1 MEDMERYHI
10 GLDIGTS
17 SVGWAVI
24 GDDFKIKRK
33 KGKNLIGVRLFK
45 EGDTAAE
52 RRGFRTQRRRLNRR
66 KWRLKLLEEIF
77 DPYMAEVDEYF
88 FARLKESN
96 LSPKDSNKKYLGSLL
111 FPDVSDSNFYDKYP
125 TIYHL
130 RRDLMEKDKKFD
142 LREIYLAIHHIVKY
156 RGNFLEKVPAK
167 NYKNS
172 GASIGFLLEEVN
184 SLYKDIIGDESVAI
198 LNSGKFEDV
207 EKIILDEETRNLD
220 KQKSV
225 GKLLVED
232 KKKKNIVTAFSKAI
246 LGYKFNIEDLLLIK
260 DSTLIESD
268 KNKKITFNDENIDD
282 IFNELSHSLDD
293 NQMDLLTKTREI
305 YFKFKLNMIV
315 PTGYTLSESMIEKYE
330 MHKAHL
336 KMYKKFINTLNAKDR
351 KILKNA
357 YSDYI
362 NNEKAKAANAQENF
376 YKTVKKTIKDNN
388 SDTAKKII
396 GLIDEGNFMP
406 KQRTGEN
413 SVIPHQIHQI
423 ELDRIIENQ
432 AKYYPWLAEEN
443 PVEKNRKFAKYKL
456 DELVT
461 FRVPYY
467 VGPLVDKTESNKNEK
482 ETKFAWMVRKA
493 KGTIT
498 PWNFENLV
506 DRTESANR
514 FIKRMTSKDTYIIGE
529 DVLPASSLL
538 YEKYKVLN
546 ELNNIKVNEKKL
558 DIEQKQDIYLNLFT
572 TAKNVTKKS
581 LATYLNCSTD
591 SISGLSDGEKFNS
604 SLSSYIDLKAILG
617 NIVDD
622 CNKNENLEKIIEYST
637 VFEDGNIYK
646 EKLSEISW
654 LTDEQIEKLSNI
666 HFKGWGRLSKKLLT
680 QITNENGERIID
692 ALWNTS
698 NNFMQIINDESIQA
712 KLAEIN
718 SEYTDTD
725 KYDLEDI
732 LDKVYT
738 SPQNK
743 KAIRQVMKV
752 VEDIEK
758 AMKCEP
764 TSIAIEFTREKR
776 KSKLTNTRYKKISE
790 TYEEITDE
798 LISEYEL
805 GKLQSELDS
814 KANNMRDR
822 YYLYFMQLG
831 RDMYTGEKINI
842 DELHQKY
849 DIDHILPQSF
859 IKDDSL
865 NNRVLTSKGVNIK
878 EKSDKTAADLYA
890 AKMGDFWRKLR
901 KQGLMTEQKYKNL
914 LTRTDSINK
923 YTKQSF
929 IKRQLVE
936 TSQVVKLAANI
947 LQDKYSNTKII
958 EVRARL
964 NSDLRKEYEL
974 IKNREVNDYHHAIDG
989 YLTTF
994 VGQYLYKVY
1003 PKLRSYFVYDDF
1015 KKLDSNYL
1023 KHMDKFNFIWKLE
1036 DKKAEDVYDNVNNEF
1051 ILNVPKMKDYIQKIY
1066 NYKYMLVSKEV
1077 TTESSAFYK
1086 ETKYKAGGMNLIPIK
1101 QNKPINIYGG
1111 YKEKRNSYMMLVKI
1125 KKKKET
1131 IYKIVGIPRLL
1142 SDELDRLN
1150 TMSEK
1155 QLLLETIARTSL
1167 SKTEQN
1173 FKIILDKVYYGQL
1186 VIDGNQ
1192 KYTLGSVIYK
1202 HNAMQLHLSKQSLDT
1217 LAVGKNKSRE
1227 VSDEELMAVY
1237 KEILLVVNKYF
1248 ELYDISKFRQKLNN
1262 GLEIF
1267 KELPIYNIYENNKIK
1282 KIGKFEVLNRIL
1294 IGLHA
1299 NAARADLSVLGFKD
1313 LGKLQVNGG
1322 IKLSP
1327 DAKLIYQSPTGIFS
1341 RAVRV
1346 KDLG

>member
-1 MEDMERYHI
+1 MERYHI

-17 SVGWAVI
+17 SIGWAVI

-33 KGKNLIGVRLFK
+33 KGKNLIGTRLFK
-45 EGDTAAE
+45 EGNTAAE

-184 SLYKDIIGDESVAI
+184 SLYKDIIGDESVVI

-207 EKIILDEETRNLD
+207 EKIILDEENRNLD

-246 LGYKFNIEDLLLIK
+246 FGYKFNIEDLLLIEN
-260 DSTLIESD
+260 DE
-268 KNKKITFNDENIDD
+268 KNKLTFNDENIDD
-282 IFNELSHSLDD
+282 IFNELSHSLND

-336 KMYKKFINTLNAKDR
+336 KMYKEFINTLNTKDR

-413 SVIPHQIHQI
+413 GVIPHQLHQI

-538 YEKYKVLN
+538 YEKFKVLN
-546 ELNNIKVNEKKL
+546 ELNNIKVNKKKL
-558 DIEQKQDIYLNLFT
+558 DVEQKQHVYLDLFT
-572 TAKNVTKKS
+572 TRKNVTKDN
-581 LATYLNCSTD
+581 LATSLNCD
-591 SISGLSDGEKFNS
+591 AGSITGLSDNEKFNS

-617 NIVDD
+617 NAVDD
-622 CNKNENLEKIIEYST
+622 CNKNEDLEKIIEYST
-637 VFEDGNIYK
+637 IFEDGNIYK

-698 NNFMQIINDESIQA
+698 NNFIQIISDESIQA

-718 SEYTDTD
+718 GEYAD
-725 KYDLEDI
+725 KSNLEDI
-732 LDKVYT
+732 LDEAYT

-758 AMKCEP
+758 AMKCKP
-764 TSIAIEFTREKR
+764 TSIAIEFTRRKG

-790 TYEEITDE
+790 AYEKITDE

-805 GKLQSELDS
+805 GKLQSKLDS
-814 KANNMRDR
+814 KANNMRDI

-842 DELHQKY
+842 DELHQYY
-849 DIDHILPQSF
+849 DIDHIFPRSF
-859 IKDDSL
+859 IKDNSL
-865 NNRVLTSKGVNIK
+865 NNRVLTRK
-878 EKSDKTAADLYA
+878 EINNNEKADRTAADLYA
-890 AKMGDFWRKLR
+890 VKMGDFWRKLR
-901 KQGLMTEQKYKNL
+901 KQGLITEKKYKNL
-914 LTRTDSINK
+914 LTRTDSIDK

-936 TSQVVKLAANI
+936 TSQVVKMAANI

-989 YLTTF
+989 YLTIF
-994 VGQYLYKVY
+994 IGQYLYKTY

-1077 TTESSAFYK
+1077 TTESGAFYK

-1111 YKEKRNSYMMLVKI
+1111 YKERRNSYMMLVKI

-1202 HNAMQLHLSKQSLDT
+1202 HNAMQLHLSKQALEI
-1217 LAVGKNKSRE
+1217 LAVGKTKSRE
-1227 VSDEELMAVY
+1227 VKDEELIAVY
-1237 KEILLVVNKYF
+1237 EEILLVVNKYF
-1248 ELYDISKFRQKLNN
+1248 ELYDISKFRQKLND

-1299 NAARADLSVLGFKD
+1299 NAARVDLSVLGFKD

>member
-1 MEDMERYHI
+1 MERYHI

-17 SVGWAVI
+17 SIGWAVI

-52 RRGFRTQRRRLNRR
+52 RRSFRTQRRRLNRR

-111 FPDVSDSNFYDKYP
+111 FPDISDSNFYDKYP

-246 LGYKFNIEDLLLIK
+246 LGYKFNIEDLLLI
-260 DSTLIESD
+260 ESD
-268 KNKKITFNDENIDD
+268 EKNKLTFNDENIDD

-293 NQMDLLTKTREI
+293 NQMDLLTKIREI

-336 KMYKKFINTLNAKDR
+336 KMYKEFINTLNAKDR

-376 YKTVKKTIKDNN
+376 YKTIKKTIKDNN

-413 SVIPHQIHQI
+413 GVIPHQLHQI

-538 YEKYKVLN
+538 YEKFKVLN
-546 ELNNIKVNEKKL
+546 ELNNIKVNKKKL
-558 DIEQKQDIYLNLFT
+558 DVEQKQHVYLDLFT
-572 TAKNVTKKS
+572 TRKNVTKDN
-581 LATYLNCSTD
+581 LATSLNCD
-591 SISGLSDGEKFNS
+591 VESITGLSDNEKFNS

-617 NIVDD
+617 NAVDD
-622 CNKNENLEKIIEYST
+622 CNKNKDLEKIIEYST
-637 VFEDGNIYK
+637 IFEDGNIYK

-698 NNFMQIINDESIQA
+698 NNFIQIISDESIQA

-718 SEYTDTD
+718 GEYAD
-725 KYDLEDI
+725 KSNLEDI
-732 LDKVYT
+732 LDEAYT

-758 AMKCEP
+758 AMKCKP
-764 TSIAIEFTREKR
+764 TSIAIEFTRRKG

-790 TYEEITDE
+790 TYEKITDE

-805 GKLQSELDS
+805 GKLQSKLDS
-814 KANNMRDR
+814 KANNMRDI

-842 DELHQKY
+842 DELHQYY
-849 DIDHILPQSF
+849 DIDHIFPRSF
-859 IKDDSL
+859 IKDNSL
-865 NNRVLTSKGVNIK
+865 NNRVLTRK
-878 EKSDKTAADLYA
+878 EINNNEKADRTAADLYA
-890 AKMGDFWRKLR
+890 VKMGDFWRKLR
-901 KQGLMTEQKYKNL
+901 KQGLITEKKYKNL
-914 LTRTDSINK
+914 LTRTDSIDK

-936 TSQVVKLAANI
+936 TSQVVKMAANI

-989 YLTTF
+989 YLTIF
-994 VGQYLYKVY
+994 IGQYLYKTY

-1066 NYKYMLVSKEV
+1066 NYKYMLISKEV
-1077 TTESSAFYK
+1077 TTESGAFYK

-1173 FKIILDKVYYGQL
+1173 FKIILDKIYYGQL

-1202 HNAMQLHLSKQSLDT
+1202 HNAMQLHLSKQALEI
-1217 LAVGKNKSRE
+1217 LAVGKTKSRE
-1227 VSDEELMAVY
+1227 VKDEELIAVY
-1237 KEILLVVNKYF
+1237 EEILLVVNKYF
-1248 ELYDISKFRQKLNN
+1248 ELYDISKFRQKLND

>member
-1 MEDMERYHI
+1 MERYHI

-17 SVGWAVI
+17 SIGWAVI

-52 RRGFRTQRRRLNRR
+52 RRSFRTQRRRLNRR

-111 FPDVSDSNFYDKYP
+111 FPDISDSNFYDKYP

-246 LGYKFNIEDLLLIK
+246 LGYKFNIEDLLLI
-260 DSTLIESD
+260 ESD
-268 KNKKITFNDENIDD
+268 EKNKLTFNDENIDD

-336 KMYKKFINTLNAKDR
+336 KMYKEFINTLNAKDR

-376 YKTVKKTIKDNN
+376 YKTIKKTIKDNN

-413 SVIPHQIHQI
+413 GVIPHQLHQI

-506 DRTESANR
+506 DRTESANH

-538 YEKYKVLN
+538 YEKFKVLN
-546 ELNNIKVNEKKL
+546 ELNNIKVNKKKL
-558 DIEQKQDIYLNLFT
+558 DVEQKQHVYLDLFT
-572 TAKNVTKKS
+572 TRKNVTKDN
-581 LATYLNCSTD
+581 LATSLNCD
-591 SISGLSDGEKFNS
+591 VESITGLSDNEKFNS

-617 NIVDD
+617 NAVDD
-622 CNKNENLEKIIEYST
+622 CNKNKDLEKIIEYST
-637 VFEDGNIYK
+637 IFEDGNIYK

-698 NNFMQIINDESIQA
+698 NNFIQIISDESIQA

-718 SEYTDTD
+718 GEYAD
-725 KYDLEDI
+725 KSNLEDI
-732 LDKVYT
+732 LDEAYT

-758 AMKCEP
+758 AMKCKP
-764 TSIAIEFTREKR
+764 TSIAIEFTRRKG

-790 TYEEITDE
+790 TYEKITDE

-805 GKLQSELDS
+805 GKLQSKLDS
-814 KANNMRDR
+814 KANNMRDI

-842 DELHQKY
+842 D
-849 DIDHILPQSF
+849 HIFPRSF
-859 IKDDSL
+859 IKDNSL
-865 NNRVLTSKGVNIK
+865 NNRVLTRK
-878 EKSDKTAADLYA
+878 EINNNEKADRTAADLYA
-890 AKMGDFWRKLR
+890 VKMGDFWRKLR
-901 KQGLMTEQKYKNL
+901 KQGLITEKKYKNL
-914 LTRTDSINK
+914 LTRTDSIDK

-936 TSQVVKLAANI
+936 TSQVVKMAANI

-989 YLTTF
+989 YLTIF
-994 VGQYLYKVY
+994 IGQYLYKTY

-1066 NYKYMLVSKEV
+1066 NYKYMLISKEV
-1077 TTESSAFYK
+1077 TTESGAFYK

-1173 FKIILDKVYYGQL
+1173 FKIILDKIYYGQL

-1202 HNAMQLHLSKQSLDT
+1202 HNAMQLHLSKQALEI
-1217 LAVGKNKSRE
+1217 LAVGKTKSRE
-1227 VSDEELMAVY
+1227 VKDEELIAVY
-1237 KEILLVVNKYF
+1237 EEILLVVNKYF
-1248 ELYDISKFRQKLNN
+1248 ELYDISKFRQKLND

>member
-1 MEDMERYHI
+1 MERYHI

-17 SVGWAVI
+17 SIGWAVI

-45 EGDTAAE
+45 EGDTD
-52 RRGFRTQRRRLNRR
+52 GSLTKWKYQIRRLNRR

-111 FPDVSDSNFYDKYP
+111 FPDISDSNFYDKYP

-246 LGYKFNIEDLLLIK
+246 LGYKFNIEDLLLI
-260 DSTLIESD
+260 ESD
-268 KNKKITFNDENIDD
+268 EKNKLTFNDENIDD

-336 KMYKKFINTLNAKDR
+336 KMYKEFINTLNAKDR

-376 YKTVKKTIKDNN
+376 YKTIKKTIKDNN

-413 SVIPHQIHQI
+413 GVIPHQLHQI

-538 YEKYKVLN
+538 YEKFKVLN
-546 ELNNIKVNEKKL
+546 ELNNIKVNKKKL
-558 DIEQKQDIYLNLFT
+558 DVEQKQHVYLDLFT
-572 TAKNVTKKS
+572 TRKNVTKDN
-581 LATYLNCSTD
+581 LATSLNCD
-591 SISGLSDGEKFNS
+591 VESITGLSDNEKFNS

-617 NIVDD
+617 NAVDD
-622 CNKNENLEKIIEYST
+622 CNKNKDLEKIIEYST
-637 VFEDGNIYK
+637 IFEDGNIYK

-698 NNFMQIINDESIQA
+698 NNFIQIISDESIQA

-718 SEYTDTD
+718 GEYAD
-725 KYDLEDI
+725 KSNLEDI
-732 LDKVYT
+732 LDEAYT

-758 AMKCEP
+758 AMKCKP
-764 TSIAIEFTREKR
+764 TSIAIEFTRRKG

-790 TYEEITDE
+790 TYEKITDE

-805 GKLQSELDS
+805 GKLQSKLDS
-814 KANNMRDR
+814 KANNMRDI

-842 DELHQKY
+842 DELHQYY
-849 DIDHILPQSF
+849 DIDHIFPRSF
-859 IKDDSL
+859 IKDNSL
-865 NNRVLTSKGVNIK
+865 NNRVLTRK
-878 EKSDKTAADLYA
+878 EINNNEKADRTAADLYA
-890 AKMGDFWRKLR
+890 VKMGDFWRKLR
-901 KQGLMTEQKYKNL
+901 KQGLITEKKYKNL
-914 LTRTDSINK
+914 LTRTDSIDK

-936 TSQVVKLAANI
+936 TSQVVKMAANI

-989 YLTTF
+989 YLTIF
-994 VGQYLYKVY
+994 IGQYLYKTY

-1066 NYKYMLVSKEV
+1066 NYKYMLISKEV
-1077 TTESSAFYK
+1077 TTESGAFYK

-1173 FKIILDKVYYGQL
+1173 FKIILDKIYYGQL

-1202 HNAMQLHLSKQSLDT
+1202 HNAMQLHLSKQALEI
-1217 LAVGKNKSRE
+1217 LAVGKTKSRE
-1227 VSDEELMAVY
+1227 VKDEELIAVY
-1237 KEILLVVNKYF
+1237 EEILLVVNKYF
-1248 ELYDISKFRQKLNN
+1248 ELYDISKFRQKLND

>member
-17 SVGWAVI
+17 SIGWAVI

-33 KGKNLIGVRLFK
+33 KGKNLIGTRLFK
-45 EGDTAAE
+45 EGNTAAE

-184 SLYKDIIGDESVAI
+184 SLYKDIIGDESVVI

-207 EKIILDEETRNLD
+207 EKIILDEENRNLD

-246 LGYKFNIEDLLLIK
+246 FGYKFNIEDLLLIEN
-260 DSTLIESD
+260 DE
-268 KNKKITFNDENIDD
+268 KNKLTFNDENIDD
-282 IFNELSHSLDD
+282 IFNELSHSLND

-336 KMYKKFINTLNAKDR
+336 KMYKEFINTLNTKDR

-413 SVIPHQIHQI
+413 GVIPHQLHQI

-461 FRVPYY
+461 FRAPYY

-538 YEKYKVLN
+538 YEKFKVLN
-546 ELNNIKVNEKKL
+546 ELNNIKVNKKKL
-558 DIEQKQDIYLNLFT
+558 DVEQKQHVYLDLFT
-572 TAKNVTKKS
+572 TRKNVTKDN
-581 LATYLNCSTD
+581 LATSLNCD
-591 SISGLSDGEKFNS
+591 AGSITGLSDNEKFNS

-617 NIVDD
+617 NAVDD
-622 CNKNENLEKIIEYST
+622 CNKNEDLEKIIEYST
-637 VFEDGNIYK
+637 IFEDGNIYK

-698 NNFMQIINDESIQA
+698 NNFIQIISDESIQA

-718 SEYTDTD
+718 GEYAD
-725 KYDLEDI
+725 KSNLEDI
-732 LDKVYT
+732 LDEAYT

-758 AMKCEP
+758 AMKCKP
-764 TSIAIEFTREKR
+764 TSIAIEFTRRKG

-790 TYEEITDE
+790 AYEKITDE

-805 GKLQSELDS
+805 GKLQSKLDS
-814 KANNMRDR
+814 KANNMRDI

-842 DELHQKY
+842 DELHQYY
-849 DIDHILPQSF
+849 DIDHIFPRSF
-859 IKDDSL
+859 IKDNSL
-865 NNRVLTSKGVNIK
+865 NNRVLTRK
-878 EKSDKTAADLYA
+878 EINNNEKADRTAADLYA
-890 AKMGDFWRKLR
+890 VKMGDFWRKLR
-901 KQGLMTEQKYKNL
+901 KQGLITEKKYKNL
-914 LTRTDSINK
+914 LTRTDSIDK

-936 TSQVVKLAANI
+936 TSQVVKMAANI

-989 YLTTF
+989 YLTIF
-994 VGQYLYKVY
+994 IGQYLYKTY

-1077 TTESSAFYK
+1077 TTESGAFYK

-1202 HNAMQLHLSKQSLDT
+1202 HNAMQLHLSKQALEI
-1217 LAVGKNKSRE
+1217 LAVGKTKSRE
-1227 VSDEELMAVY
+1227 VKDEELIAVY
-1237 KEILLVVNKYF
+1237 EEILLVVNKYF
-1248 ELYDISKFRQKLNN
+1248 ELYDISKFRQKLND

-1299 NAARADLSVLGFKD
+1299 NAARVDLSVLGFKD

>member
-1 MEDMERYHI
+1 MERYHI

-17 SVGWAVI
+17 SIGWAVI

-52 RRGFRTQRRRLNRR
+52 RRSFRTQRRRLNRR

-111 FPDVSDSNFYDKYP
+111 FPDISDSNFYDKYP

-172 GASIGFLLEEVN
+172 GTSIGFLLEEVN

-246 LGYKFNIEDLLLIK
+246 LGYKFNIEDLLLI
-260 DSTLIESD
+260 ESD
-268 KNKKITFNDENIDD
+268 EKNKLTFNDENIDD

-336 KMYKKFINTLNAKDR
+336 KMYKEFINTLNAKDR

-376 YKTVKKTIKDNN
+376 YKTIKKTIKDNN

-413 SVIPHQIHQI
+413 GVIPHQLHQI

-538 YEKYKVLN
+538 YEKFKVLN
-546 ELNNIKVNEKKL
+546 ELNNIKVNKKKL
-558 DIEQKQDIYLNLFT
+558 DVEQKQHVYLDLFT
-572 TAKNVTKKS
+572 TRKNVTKDN
-581 LATYLNCSTD
+581 LATSLNCD
-591 SISGLSDGEKFNS
+591 VESITGLSDNEKFNS

-617 NIVDD
+617 NAVDD
-622 CNKNENLEKIIEYST
+622 CNKNKDLEKIIEYST
-637 VFEDGNIYK
+637 IFEDGNIYK

-698 NNFMQIINDESIQA
+698 NNFIQIISDESIQA

-718 SEYTDTD
+718 GEYAD
-725 KYDLEDI
+725 KSNLEDI
-732 LDKVYT
+732 LDEAYT

-758 AMKCEP
+758 AMKCKP
-764 TSIAIEFTREKR
+764 TSIAIEFTRRKG

-790 TYEEITDE
+790 TYEKITDE

-805 GKLQSELDS
+805 GKLQSKLDS
-814 KANNMRDR
+814 KANNMRDI

-842 DELHQKY
+842 DELHQYY
-849 DIDHILPQSF
+849 DIDHIFPRSF
-859 IKDDSL
+859 IKDNSL
-865 NNRVLTSKGVNIK
+865 NNRVLTRK
-878 EKSDKTAADLYA
+878 EINNNEKADRTAADLYA
-890 AKMGDFWRKLR
+890 VKMGDFWRKLR
-901 KQGLMTEQKYKNL
+901 KQGLITEKKYKNL
-914 LTRTDSINK
+914 LTRTDSIDK

-936 TSQVVKLAANI
+936 TSQVVKMAANI

-989 YLTTF
+989 YLTIF
-994 VGQYLYKVY
+994 IGQYLYKTY

-1066 NYKYMLVSKEV
+1066 NYKYMLISKEV
-1077 TTESSAFYK
+1077 TTESGAFYK

-1173 FKIILDKVYYGQL
+1173 FKIILDKIYYGQL

-1202 HNAMQLHLSKQSLDT
+1202 HNAMQLHLSKQALEI
-1217 LAVGKNKSRE
+1217 LAVGKTKSRE
-1227 VSDEELMAVY
+1227 VKDEELIAVY
-1237 KEILLVVNKYF
+1237 EEILLVVNKYF
-1248 ELYDISKFRQKLNN
+1248 ELYDISKFRQKLND

>member
-17 SVGWAVI
+17 SIGWAVI

-52 RRGFRTQRRRLNRR
+52 RRSFRTQRRRLNRR

-111 FPDVSDSNFYDKYP
+111 FPDISDSNFYDKYP

-246 LGYKFNIEDLLLIK
+246 LGYKFNIEDLLLI
-260 DSTLIESD
+260 ESD
-268 KNKKITFNDENIDD
+268 EKNKLTFNDENIDD

-336 KMYKKFINTLNAKDR
+336 KMYKEFINTLNAKDR

-376 YKTVKKTIKDNN
+376 YKTIKKTIKDNN

-413 SVIPHQIHQI
+413 GVIPHQLHQI

-538 YEKYKVLN
+538 YEKFKVLN
-546 ELNNIKVNEKKL
+546 ELNNIKVNKKKL
-558 DIEQKQDIYLNLFT
+558 DVEQKQHVYLDLFT
-572 TAKNVTKKS
+572 TRKNVTKDN
-581 LATYLNCSTD
+581 LATSLNCD
-591 SISGLSDGEKFNS
+591 VESITGLSDNEKFNS

-617 NIVDD
+617 NAVDD
-622 CNKNENLEKIIEYST
+622 CNKNKDLEKIIEYST
-637 VFEDGNIYK
+637 IFEDGNIYK

-698 NNFMQIINDESIQA
+698 NNFIQIISDESIQA

-718 SEYTDTD
+718 GEYAD
-725 KYDLEDI
+725 KSNLEDI
-732 LDKVYT
+732 LDEAYT

-758 AMKCEP
+758 AMKCKP
-764 TSIAIEFTREKR
+764 TSIAIEFTRRKG

-790 TYEEITDE
+790 TYEKITDE

-805 GKLQSELDS
+805 GKLQSKLDS
-814 KANNMRDR
+814 KANNMRDI

-831 RDMYTGEKINI
+831 RDMYIGEKINI
-842 DELHQKY
+842 DELHQYY
-849 DIDHILPQSF
+849 DIDHIFPRSF
-859 IKDDSL
+859 IKDNSL
-865 NNRVLTSKGVNIK
+865 NNRVLTRK
-878 EKSDKTAADLYA
+878 EINNNEKADRTAADLYA
-890 AKMGDFWRKLR
+890 VKMGDFWRKLR
-901 KQGLMTEQKYKNL
+901 KQGLITEKKYKNL
-914 LTRTDSINK
+914 LTRTDSIDK

-936 TSQVVKLAANI
+936 TSQVVKMAANI

-989 YLTTF
+989 YLTIF
-994 VGQYLYKVY
+994 IGQYLYKTY

-1066 NYKYMLVSKEV
+1066 NYKYMLISKEV
-1077 TTESSAFYK
+1077 TTESGAFYK

-1173 FKIILDKVYYGQL
+1173 FKIILDKIYYGQL

-1202 HNAMQLHLSKQSLDT
+1202 HNAMQLHLSKQALEI
-1217 LAVGKNKSRE
+1217 LAVGKTKSRE
-1227 VSDEELMAVY
+1227 VKDEELIAVY
-1237 KEILLVVNKYF
+1237 EEILLVVNKYF
-1248 ELYDISKFRQKLNN
+1248 ELYDISKFRQKLND

>member
-1 MEDMERYHI
+1 MERYHI

-17 SVGWAVI
+17 SIGWAVI

-45 EGDTAAE
+45 EGDTATE
-52 RRGFRTQRRRLNRR
+52 RRSFRTQRRRLNRR

-111 FPDVSDSNFYDKYP
+111 FPDISDSNFYDKYP

-246 LGYKFNIEDLLLIK
+246 LGYKFNIEDLLLI
-260 DSTLIESD
+260 ESD
-268 KNKKITFNDENIDD
+268 EKNKLTFNDENIDD

-336 KMYKKFINTLNAKDR
+336 KMYKEFINTLNAKDR

-376 YKTVKKTIKDNN
+376 YKTIKKTIKDNN

-413 SVIPHQIHQI
+413 GVIPHQLHQI

-538 YEKYKVLN
+538 YEKFKVLN
-546 ELNNIKVNEKKL
+546 ELNNIKVNKKKL
-558 DIEQKQDIYLNLFT
+558 DVEQKQHVYLDLFT
-572 TAKNVTKKS
+572 TRKNVTKDN
-581 LATYLNCSTD
+581 LATSLNCD
-591 SISGLSDGEKFNS
+591 VESITGLSDNEKFNS

-617 NIVDD
+617 NAVDD
-622 CNKNENLEKIIEYST
+622 CNKNKDLEKIIEYST
-637 VFEDGNIYK
+637 IFEDGNIYK

-698 NNFMQIINDESIQA
+698 NNFIQIISDESIQA

-718 SEYTDTD
+718 GEYAD
-725 KYDLEDI
+725 KSNLEDI
-732 LDKVYT
+732 LDEAYT

-758 AMKCEP
+758 AMKCKP
-764 TSIAIEFTREKR
+764 TSIAIEFTRRKG

-790 TYEEITDE
+790 TYEKITDE

-805 GKLQSELDS
+805 GKLQSKLDS
-814 KANNMRDR
+814 KANNMRDI

-842 DELHQKY
+842 DELHQYY
-849 DIDHILPQSF
+849 DIDHIFPRSF
-859 IKDDSL
+859 IKDNSL
-865 NNRVLTSKGVNIK
+865 NNRVLTRK
-878 EKSDKTAADLYA
+878 EINNNEKADRTAADLYA
-890 AKMGDFWRKLR
+890 VKMGDFWRKLR
-901 KQGLMTEQKYKNL
+901 KQGLITEKKYKNL
-914 LTRTDSINK
+914 LTRTDSIDK

-936 TSQVVKLAANI
+936 TSQVVKMAANI

-989 YLTTF
+989 YLTIF
-994 VGQYLYKVY
+994 IGQYLYKTY

-1066 NYKYMLVSKEV
+1066 NYKYMLISKEV
-1077 TTESSAFYK
+1077 TTESGAFYK

-1173 FKIILDKVYYGQL
+1173 FKIILDKIYYGQL

-1202 HNAMQLHLSKQSLDT
+1202 HNAMQLHLSKQALEI
-1217 LAVGKNKSRE
+1217 LAVGKTKSRE
-1227 VSDEELMAVY
+1227 VKDEELIAVY
-1237 KEILLVVNKYF
+1237 EEILLVVNKYF
-1248 ELYDISKFRQKLNN
+1248 ELYDISKFRQKLND

>member
-17 SVGWAVI
+17 SIGWAVI

-33 KGKNLIGVRLFK
+33 KGKNLIGTRLFK
-45 EGDTAAE
+45 EGNTAAE

-184 SLYKDIIGDESVAI
+184 SLYKDIIGDESVVI

-207 EKIILDEETRNLD
+207 EKIILDEENRNLD

-246 LGYKFNIEDLLLIK
+246 FGYKFNIEDLLLIEN
-260 DSTLIESD
+260 DE
-268 KNKKITFNDENIDD
+268 KNKLTFNDENIDD
-282 IFNELSHSLDD
+282 IFNELSHSLND

-336 KMYKKFINTLNAKDR
+336 KMYKEFINTLNTKDR

-413 SVIPHQIHQI
+413 GVIPHQLHQI

-538 YEKYKVLN
+538 YEKFKVLN
-546 ELNNIKVNEKKL
+546 ELNNIKVNKKKL
-558 DIEQKQDIYLNLFT
+558 DVEQKQHVYLDLFT
-572 TAKNVTKKS
+572 TRKNVTKDN
-581 LATYLNCSTD
+581 LATSLNCD
-591 SISGLSDGEKFNS
+591 AGSITGLSDNEKFNS

-617 NIVDD
+617 NAVDD
-622 CNKNENLEKIIEYST
+622 CNKNEDLEKIIEYST
-637 VFEDGNIYK
+637 IFEDGNIYK

-698 NNFMQIINDESIQA
+698 NNFIQIISDESIQA

-718 SEYTDTD
+718 GEYAD
-725 KYDLEDI
+725 KSNLEDI
-732 LDKVYT
+732 LDEAYT

-758 AMKCEP
+758 AMKCKP
-764 TSIAIEFTREKR
+764 TSIAIEFTRRKG

-790 TYEEITDE
+790 AYEKITDE

-805 GKLQSELDS
+805 GKLQSKLDS
-814 KANNMRDR
+814 KANNMRDI

-842 DELHQKY
+842 D
-849 DIDHILPQSF
+849 HIFPRSF
-859 IKDDSL
+859 IKDNSL
-865 NNRVLTSKGVNIK
+865 NNRVLTRK
-878 EKSDKTAADLYA
+878 EINNNEKADRTAADLYA
-890 AKMGDFWRKLR
+890 VKMGDFWRKLR
-901 KQGLMTEQKYKNL
+901 KQGLITEKKYKNL
-914 LTRTDSINK
+914 LTRTDSIDK

-936 TSQVVKLAANI
+936 TSQVVKMAANI

-989 YLTTF
+989 YLTIF
-994 VGQYLYKVY
+994 IGQYLYKTY

-1077 TTESSAFYK
+1077 TTESGAFYK

-1202 HNAMQLHLSKQSLDT
+1202 HNAMQLHLSKQALEI
-1217 LAVGKNKSRE
+1217 LAVGKTKSRE
-1227 VSDEELMAVY
+1227 VKDEELIAVY
-1237 KEILLVVNKYF
+1237 EEILLVVNKYF
-1248 ELYDISKFRQKLNN
+1248 ELYDISKFRQKLND

-1299 NAARADLSVLGFKD
+1299 NAARVDLSVLGFKD

>member
-1 MEDMERYHI
+1 MERYHI

-17 SVGWAVI
+17 SIGWAVI

-52 RRGFRTQRRRLNRR
+52 RRSFRTQRRRLNRR

-111 FPDVSDSNFYDKYP
+111 FPDISDSNFYDKYP

-246 LGYKFNIEDLLLIK
+246 LGYKFNIEDLLLI
-260 DSTLIESD
+260 ESD
-268 KNKKITFNDENIDD
+268 EKNKLTFNDENIDD

-336 KMYKKFINTLNAKDR
+336 KMYKEFINTLNAKDR

-376 YKTVKKTIKDNN
+376 YKTIKKTIKDNN

-413 SVIPHQIHQI
+413 GVIPHQLHQI

-538 YEKYKVLN
+538 YEKFKVLN
-546 ELNNIKVNEKKL
+546 ELNNIKVNKKKL
-558 DIEQKQDIYLNLFT
+558 DVEQKQHVYLDLFT
-572 TAKNVTKKS
+572 TRKNVTKDN
-581 LATYLNCSTD
+581 LATSLNCD
-591 SISGLSDGEKFNS
+591 VESITGLSDNEKFNS

-617 NIVDD
+617 NAVDD
-622 CNKNENLEKIIEYST
+622 CNKNKDLEKIIEYST
-637 VFEDGNIYK
+637 IFEDGNIYK

-698 NNFMQIINDESIQA
+698 NNFIQIISDESIQV

-718 SEYTDTD
+718 GEYAD
-725 KYDLEDI
+725 KSNLEDI
-732 LDKVYT
+732 LDEAYT

-758 AMKCEP
+758 AMKCKP
-764 TSIAIEFTREKR
+764 TSIAIEFTRRKG

-790 TYEEITDE
+790 TYEKITDE

-805 GKLQSELDS
+805 GKLQSKLDS
-814 KANNMRDR
+814 KANNMRDI

-842 DELHQKY
+842 DELHQYY
-849 DIDHILPQSF
+849 DIDHIFPRSF
-859 IKDDSL
+859 IKDNSL
-865 NNRVLTSKGVNIK
+865 NNRVLTRK
-878 EKSDKTAADLYA
+878 EINNNEKADRTAADLYA
-890 AKMGDFWRKLR
+890 VKMGDFWRKLR
-901 KQGLMTEQKYKNL
+901 KQGLITEKKYKNL
-914 LTRTDSINK
+914 LTRTDSIDK

-936 TSQVVKLAANI
+936 TSQVVKMAANI

-989 YLTTF
+989 YLTIF
-994 VGQYLYKVY
+994 IGQYLYKTY

-1066 NYKYMLVSKEV
+1066 NYKYMLISKEV
-1077 TTESSAFYK
+1077 TTESGAFYK

-1142 SDELDRLN
+1142 SNELDRLN

-1173 FKIILDKVYYGQL
+1173 FKIILDKIYYGQL

-1202 HNAMQLHLSKQSLDT
+1202 HNAMQLHLSKQALEI
-1217 LAVGKNKSRE
+1217 LAVGKTKSRE
-1227 VSDEELMAVY
+1227 VKDEELIAVY
-1237 KEILLVVNKYF
+1237 EEILLVVNKYF
-1248 ELYDISKFRQKLNN
+1248 ELYDISKFRQKLND

>member
-1 MEDMERYHI
+1 
-10 GLDIGTS
+10 
-17 SVGWAVI
+17 
-24 GDDFKIKRK
+24 
-33 KGKNLIGVRLFK
+33 
-45 EGDTAAE
+45 
-52 RRGFRTQRRRLNRR
+52 
-66 KWRLKLLEEIF
+66 
-77 DPYMAEVDEYF
+77 
-88 FARLKESN
+88 
-96 LSPKDSNKKYLGSLL
+96 
-111 FPDVSDSNFYDKYP
+111 
-125 TIYHL
+125 
-130 RRDLMEKDKKFD
+130 
-142 LREIYLAIHHIVKY
+142 
-156 RGNFLEKVPAK
+156 
-167 NYKNS
+167 
-172 GASIGFLLEEVN
+172 
-184 SLYKDIIGDESVAI
+184 
-198 LNSGKFEDV
+198 
-207 EKIILDEETRNLD
+207 
-220 KQKSV
+220 
-225 GKLLVED
+225 
-232 KKKKNIVTAFSKAI
+232 
-246 LGYKFNIEDLLLIK
+246 
-260 DSTLIESD
+260 
-268 KNKKITFNDENIDD
+268 
-282 IFNELSHSLDD
+282 
-293 NQMDLLTKTREI
+293 
-305 YFKFKLNMIV
+305 
-315 PTGYTLSESMIEKYE
+315 
-330 MHKAHL
+330 
-336 KMYKKFINTLNAKDR
+336 
-351 KILKNA
+351 
-357 YSDYI
+357 
-362 NNEKAKAANAQENF
+362 
-376 YKTVKKTIKDNN
+376 
-388 SDTAKKII
+388 
-396 GLIDEGNFMP
+396 
-406 KQRTGEN
+406 
-413 SVIPHQIHQI
+413 
-423 ELDRIIENQ
+423 
-432 AKYYPWLAEEN
+432 
-443 PVEKNRKFAKYKL
+443 
-456 DELVT
+456 
-461 FRVPYY
+461 
-467 VGPLVDKTESNKNEK
+467 
-482 ETKFAWMVRKA
+482 
-493 KGTIT
+493 
-498 PWNFENLV
+498 
-506 DRTESANR
+506 
-514 FIKRMTSKDTYIIGE
+514 MTSKDTYIIGE

-538 YEKYKVLN
+538 YEKFKVLN
-546 ELNNIKVNEKKL
+546 ELNNIKVNKKKL
-558 DIEQKQDIYLNLFT
+558 DVEQKQHVYLDLFT
-572 TAKNVTKKS
+572 TRKNVTKDN
-581 LATYLNCSTD
+581 LATSLNCD
-591 SISGLSDGEKFNS
+591 AGSITGLSDNEKFNS

-617 NIVDD
+617 NAVDD
-622 CNKNENLEKIIEYST
+622 CNKNEDLEKIIEYST
-637 VFEDGNIYK
+637 IFEDGNIYK

-698 NNFMQIINDESIQA
+698 NNFIQIISDESIQA

-718 SEYTDTD
+718 GEYAD
-725 KYDLEDI
+725 KSNLEDI
-732 LDKVYT
+732 LDEAYT

-758 AMKCEP
+758 AMKCKP
-764 TSIAIEFTREKR
+764 TSIAIEFTRRKG

-790 TYEEITDE
+790 AYEKITDE

-805 GKLQSELDS
+805 GKLQSKLDS
-814 KANNMRDR
+814 KANNMRDI

-842 DELHQKY
+842 DELHQYY
-849 DIDHILPQSF
+849 DIDHIFPRSF
-859 IKDDSL
+859 IKDNSL
-865 NNRVLTSKGVNIK
+865 NNRVLTRK
-878 EKSDKTAADLYA
+878 EINNNEKADRTAADLYA
-890 AKMGDFWRKLR
+890 VKMGDFWRKLR
-901 KQGLMTEQKYKNL
+901 KQGLITEKKYKNL
-914 LTRTDSINK
+914 LTRTDSIDK

-936 TSQVVKLAANI
+936 TSQVVKMAANI

-989 YLTTF
+989 YLTIF
-994 VGQYLYKVY
+994 IGQYLYKTY

-1077 TTESSAFYK
+1077 TTESGAFYK

-1202 HNAMQLHLSKQSLDT
+1202 HNAMQLHLSKQALEI
-1217 LAVGKNKSRE
+1217 LAVGKTKSRE
-1227 VSDEELMAVY
+1227 VKDEELIAVY
-1237 KEILLVVNKYF
+1237 EEILLVVNKYF
-1248 ELYDISKFRQKLNN
+1248 ELYDISKFRQKLND

-1299 NAARADLSVLGFKD
+1299 NAARVDLSVLGFKD

>member
-17 SVGWAVI
+17 SIGWAVI

-33 KGKNLIGVRLFK
+33 KGKNLIGTRLFK
-45 EGDTAAE
+45 EGNTAAE

-184 SLYKDIIGDESVAI
+184 SLYKDIIGDESVVI

-207 EKIILDEETRNLD
+207 EKIILDEENRNLD

-246 LGYKFNIEDLLLIK
+246 FGYKFNIEDLLLIEN
-260 DSTLIESD
+260 DE
-268 KNKKITFNDENIDD
+268 KNKLTFNDENIDD
-282 IFNELSHSLDD
+282 IFNELSHSLND

-336 KMYKKFINTLNAKDR
+336 KMYKEFINTLNTKDR

-413 SVIPHQIHQI
+413 GVIPHQLHQI

-538 YEKYKVLN
+538 YEKFKVLN
-546 ELNNIKVNEKKL
+546 ELNNIKVNKKKL
-558 DIEQKQDIYLNLFT
+558 DVEQKQHVYLDLFT
-572 TAKNVTKKS
+572 TRKNVTKDN
-581 LATYLNCSTD
+581 LATSLNCD
-591 SISGLSDGEKFNS
+591 AGSITGLSDNEKFNS

-617 NIVDD
+617 NAVDD
-622 CNKNENLEKIIEYST
+622 CNKNEDLEKIIEYST
-637 VFEDGNIYK
+637 IFEDGNIYK

-680 QITNENGERIID
+680 QITNEKGERIID

-698 NNFMQIINDESIQA
+698 NNFIQIISDESIQA

-718 SEYTDTD
+718 GEYAD
-725 KYDLEDI
+725 KSNLEDI
-732 LDKVYT
+732 LDEAYT

-758 AMKCEP
+758 AMKCKP
-764 TSIAIEFTREKR
+764 TSIAIEFTRRKG

-790 TYEEITDE
+790 AYEKITDE

-805 GKLQSELDS
+805 GKLQSKLDS
-814 KANNMRDR
+814 KANNMRDI

-842 DELHQKY
+842 DELHQYY
-849 DIDHILPQSF
+849 DIDHIFPRSF
-859 IKDDSL
+859 IKDNSL
-865 NNRVLTSKGVNIK
+865 NNRVLTRK
-878 EKSDKTAADLYA
+878 EINNNEKADRTAADLYA
-890 AKMGDFWRKLR
+890 VKMGDFWRKLR
-901 KQGLMTEQKYKNL
+901 KQGLITEKKYKNL
-914 LTRTDSINK
+914 LTRTDSIDK

-936 TSQVVKLAANI
+936 TSQVVKMAANI

-989 YLTTF
+989 YLTIF
-994 VGQYLYKVY
+994 IGQYLYKTY

-1077 TTESSAFYK
+1077 TTESGAFYK

-1202 HNAMQLHLSKQSLDT
+1202 HNAMQLHLSKQALEI
-1217 LAVGKNKSRE
+1217 LAVGKTKSRE
-1227 VSDEELMAVY
+1227 VKDEELIAVY
-1237 KEILLVVNKYF
+1237 EEILLVVNKYF
-1248 ELYDISKFRQKLNN
+1248 ELYDISKFRQKLND

-1299 NAARADLSVLGFKD
+1299 NAARVDLSVLGFKD

>member
-1 MEDMERYHI
+1 MERYHI

-17 SVGWAVI
+17 SIGWAVI

-52 RRGFRTQRRRLNRR
+52 RRSFRTQRRRLNRR

-111 FPDVSDSNFYDKYP
+111 FPDISDSNFYDKYP

-246 LGYKFNIEDLLLIK
+246 LGYKFNIEDLLLI
-260 DSTLIESD
+260 ESD
-268 KNKKITFNDENIDD
+268 EKNKLTFNDENIDD

-336 KMYKKFINTLNAKDR
+336 KMYKEFINTLNAKDR

-376 YKTVKKTIKDNN
+376 YKTIKKTIKDNN

-413 SVIPHQIHQI
+413 GVIPHQLHQI

-538 YEKYKVLN
+538 YEKFKVLN
-546 ELNNIKVNEKKL
+546 ELNNIKVNKKKL
-558 DIEQKQDIYLNLFT
+558 DVEQKQYVYLDLFT
-572 TAKNVTKKS
+572 TRKNVTKDN
-581 LATYLNCSTD
+581 LATSLNCD
-591 SISGLSDGEKFNS
+591 VESITGLSDNEKFNS

-617 NIVDD
+617 NAVDD
-622 CNKNENLEKIIEYST
+622 CNKNKDLEKIIEYST
-637 VFEDGNIYK
+637 IFEDGNIYK

-698 NNFMQIINDESIQA
+698 NNFIQIISDESIQV

-718 SEYTDTD
+718 GEYAD
-725 KYDLEDI
+725 KSNLEDI
-732 LDKVYT
+732 LDEAYT

-758 AMKCEP
+758 AMKCKP
-764 TSIAIEFTREKR
+764 TSIAIEFTRRKG

-790 TYEEITDE
+790 TYEKITDE

-805 GKLQSELDS
+805 GKLQSKLDS
-814 KANNMRDR
+814 KANNMRDI

-842 DELHQKY
+842 DELHQYY
-849 DIDHILPQSF
+849 DIDHIFPRSF
-859 IKDDSL
+859 IKDNSL
-865 NNRVLTSKGVNIK
+865 SNRVLTRK
-878 EKSDKTAADLYA
+878 EINNNEKADRTAADLYA
-890 AKMGDFWRKLR
+890 VKMGDFWRKLR
-901 KQGLMTEQKYKNL
+901 KQGLITEKKYKNL
-914 LTRTDSINK
+914 LTRTDSIDK

-936 TSQVVKLAANI
+936 TSQVVKMAANI

-989 YLTTF
+989 YLTIF
-994 VGQYLYKVY
+994 IGQYLYKTY

-1066 NYKYMLVSKEV
+1066 NYKYMLISKEV
-1077 TTESSAFYK
+1077 TTESGAFYK

-1173 FKIILDKVYYGQL
+1173 FKIILDKIYYGQL

-1202 HNAMQLHLSKQSLDT
+1202 HNAMQLHLSKQALEI
-1217 LAVGKNKSRE
+1217 LAVGKTKSRE
-1227 VSDEELMAVY
+1227 VKDEELIAVY
-1237 KEILLVVNKYF
+1237 EEILLVVNKYF
-1248 ELYDISKFRQKLNN
+1248 ELYDISKFRQKLND

>member
-1 MEDMERYHI
+1 MERYHI

-17 SVGWAVI
+17 SIGWAVI

-52 RRGFRTQRRRLNRR
+52 RRSFRTQRRRLNRR

-111 FPDVSDSNFYDKYP
+111 FPDISDSNFYDKYP

-172 GASIGFLLEEVN
+172 GASIEFLLEEVN

-246 LGYKFNIEDLLLIK
+246 LGYKFNIEDLLLI
-260 DSTLIESD
+260 ESD
-268 KNKKITFNDENIDD
+268 EKNKLTFNDENIDD

-336 KMYKKFINTLNAKDR
+336 KMYKEFINTLNAKDR

-376 YKTVKKTIKDNN
+376 YKTIKKTIKDNN

-413 SVIPHQIHQI
+413 GVIPHQLHQI

-538 YEKYKVLN
+538 YEKFKVLN
-546 ELNNIKVNEKKL
+546 ELNNIKVNKKKL
-558 DIEQKQDIYLNLFT
+558 DVEQKQHVYLDLFT
-572 TAKNVTKKS
+572 TRKNVTKDN
-581 LATYLNCSTD
+581 LATSLNCD
-591 SISGLSDGEKFNS
+591 VESITGLSDNEKFNS

-617 NIVDD
+617 NAVDD
-622 CNKNENLEKIIEYST
+622 CNKNKDLEKIIEYST
-637 VFEDGNIYK
+637 IFEDGNIYK

-698 NNFMQIINDESIQA
+698 NNFIQIISDESIQA

-718 SEYTDTD
+718 GEYAD
-725 KYDLEDI
+725 KSNLEDI
-732 LDKVYT
+732 LDEAYT

-758 AMKCEP
+758 AMKCKP
-764 TSIAIEFTREKR
+764 TSIAIEFTRRKG

-790 TYEEITDE
+790 TYEKITDE

-805 GKLQSELDS
+805 GKLQSKLDS
-814 KANNMRDR
+814 KANNMRDI

-842 DELHQKY
+842 DELHQYY
-849 DIDHILPQSF
+849 DIDHIFPRSF
-859 IKDDSL
+859 IKDNSL
-865 NNRVLTSKGVNIK
+865 NNRVLTRK
-878 EKSDKTAADLYA
+878 EINNNEKADRTAADLYA
-890 AKMGDFWRKLR
+890 VKMGDFWRKLR
-901 KQGLMTEQKYKNL
+901 KQGLITEKKYKNL
-914 LTRTDSINK
+914 LTRTDSIDK

-936 TSQVVKLAANI
+936 TSQVVKMAANI

-989 YLTTF
+989 YLTIF
-994 VGQYLYKVY
+994 IGQYLYKTY

-1066 NYKYMLVSKEV
+1066 NYKYMLISKEV
-1077 TTESSAFYK
+1077 TTESGAFYK

-1173 FKIILDKVYYGQL
+1173 FKIILDKIYYGQL

-1202 HNAMQLHLSKQSLDT
+1202 HNAMQLHLSKQALEI
-1217 LAVGKNKSRE
+1217 LAVGKTKSRE
-1227 VSDEELMAVY
+1227 VKDEELIAVY
-1237 KEILLVVNKYF
+1237 EEILLVVNKYF
-1248 ELYDISKFRQKLNN
+1248 ELYDISKFRQKLND

>member
-1 MEDMERYHI
+1 
-10 GLDIGTS
+10 
-17 SVGWAVI
+17 
-24 GDDFKIKRK
+24 
-33 KGKNLIGVRLFK
+33 
-45 EGDTAAE
+45 
-52 RRGFRTQRRRLNRR
+52 
-66 KWRLKLLEEIF
+66 
-77 DPYMAEVDEYF
+77 
-88 FARLKESN
+88 
-96 LSPKDSNKKYLGSLL
+96 
-111 FPDVSDSNFYDKYP
+111 
-125 TIYHL
+125 
-130 RRDLMEKDKKFD
+130 
-142 LREIYLAIHHIVKY
+142 
-156 RGNFLEKVPAK
+156 
-167 NYKNS
+167 
-172 GASIGFLLEEVN
+172 
-184 SLYKDIIGDESVAI
+184 
-198 LNSGKFEDV
+198 
-207 EKIILDEETRNLD
+207 
-220 KQKSV
+220 
-225 GKLLVED
+225 
-232 KKKKNIVTAFSKAI
+232 
-246 LGYKFNIEDLLLIK
+246 
-260 DSTLIESD
+260 
-268 KNKKITFNDENIDD
+268 
-282 IFNELSHSLDD
+282 
-293 NQMDLLTKTREI
+293 
-305 YFKFKLNMIV
+305 
-315 PTGYTLSESMIEKYE
+315 
-330 MHKAHL
+330 
-336 KMYKKFINTLNAKDR
+336 
-351 KILKNA
+351 
-357 YSDYI
+357 
-362 NNEKAKAANAQENF
+362 
-376 YKTVKKTIKDNN
+376 
-388 SDTAKKII
+388 
-396 GLIDEGNFMP
+396 
-406 KQRTGEN
+406 
-413 SVIPHQIHQI
+413 
-423 ELDRIIENQ
+423 
-432 AKYYPWLAEEN
+432 
-443 PVEKNRKFAKYKL
+443 
-456 DELVT
+456 
-461 FRVPYY
+461 
-467 VGPLVDKTESNKNEK
+467 
-482 ETKFAWMVRKA
+482 
-493 KGTIT
+493 
-498 PWNFENLV
+498 
-506 DRTESANR
+506 
-514 FIKRMTSKDTYIIGE
+514 MTSKDTYIIGE

-538 YEKYKVLN
+538 YEKFKVLN
-546 ELNNIKVNEKKL
+546 ELNNIKVNKKKL
-558 DIEQKQDIYLNLFT
+558 DVEQKQHVYLDLFT
-572 TAKNVTKKS
+572 TRKNVTKDN
-581 LATYLNCSTD
+581 LATSLNCD
-591 SISGLSDGEKFNS
+591 AGSITGLSDNEKFNS

-617 NIVDD
+617 NAVDD
-622 CNKNENLEKIIEYST
+622 CNKNEDLEKIIEYST
-637 VFEDGNIYK
+637 IFEDGNIYK

-698 NNFMQIINDESIQA
+698 NNFIQIISDESIQA

-718 SEYTDTD
+718 GEYAD
-725 KYDLEDI
+725 KSNLEDI
-732 LDKVYT
+732 LDEAYT

-758 AMKCEP
+758 AMKCKP
-764 TSIAIEFTREKR
+764 TSIAIEFTRRKG

-790 TYEEITDE
+790 AYEKITDE

-805 GKLQSELDS
+805 GKLQSKLDS
-814 KANNMRDR
+814 KANNMRDI

-842 DELHQKY
+842 DELHQYY
-849 DIDHILPQSF
+849 DIDHIFPRSF
-859 IKDDSL
+859 IKDNSL
-865 NNRVLTSKGVNIK
+865 NNRVLTRK
-878 EKSDKTAADLYA
+878 EINNNEKADRTAADLYA
-890 AKMGDFWRKLR
+890 VKMGDFWRKLR
-901 KQGLMTEQKYKNL
+901 KQGLITEKKYKNL
-914 LTRTDSINK
+914 LTRTDSIDK

-936 TSQVVKLAANI
+936 TSQVVKMAANI

-989 YLTTF
+989 YLTIF
-994 VGQYLYKVY
+994 IGQYLYKTY

-1077 TTESSAFYK
+1077 TTESGAFYK

-1202 HNAMQLHLSKQSLDT
+1202 HNAMQLHLSKQALEI
-1217 LAVGKNKSRE
+1217 LAVGKTKSRE
-1227 VSDEELMAVY
+1227 VKDEELIAVY
-1237 KEILLVVNKYF
+1237 EEILLVVNKYF
-1248 ELYDISKFRQKLNN
+1248 ELYDISKFRQKLND

-1299 NAARADLSVLGFKD
+1299 NAARVDLSVLGFKD

-1346 KDLG
+1346 

>member
-1 MEDMERYHI
+1 MERYHI

-17 SVGWAVI
+17 SIGWAVI

-52 RRGFRTQRRRLNRR
+52 RRSFRTQRRRLNRR

-111 FPDVSDSNFYDKYP
+111 FPDISDSNFYDKYP

-246 LGYKFNIEDLLLIK
+246 LGYKFNIEDLLLI
-260 DSTLIESD
+260 ESD
-268 KNKKITFNDENIDD
+268 EKNKLTFNDENIDD

-336 KMYKKFINTLNAKDR
+336 KMYKEFINTLNAKDR

-376 YKTVKKTIKDNN
+376 YKTIKKTIKDNN

-413 SVIPHQIHQI
+413 GVIPHQLHQI

-538 YEKYKVLN
+538 YEKFKVLN
-546 ELNNIKVNEKKL
+546 ELNNIKVNKKKL
-558 DIEQKQDIYLNLFT
+558 DVEQKQHVYLDLFT
-572 TAKNVTKKS
+572 TRKNVTKDN
-581 LATYLNCSTD
+581 LATSLNCD
-591 SISGLSDGEKFNS
+591 VESITGLSDNEKFNS

-617 NIVDD
+617 NAVDD
-622 CNKNENLEKIIEYST
+622 CNKNKDLEKIIEYST
-637 VFEDGNIYK
+637 IFEDGNIYK

-698 NNFMQIINDESIQA
+698 NNFIQIISDESIQA

-718 SEYTDTD
+718 GEYAD
-725 KYDLEDI
+725 KSNLEDI
-732 LDKVYT
+732 LDEAYT

-758 AMKCEP
+758 AMKCKP
-764 TSIAIEFTREKR
+764 TSIAIEFTRRKG

-790 TYEEITDE
+790 TYEKITDE

-805 GKLQSELDS
+805 GKLQSKLDS
-814 KANNMRDR
+814 KANNMRDI

-842 DELHQKY
+842 DELHQYY
-849 DIDHILPQSF
+849 DIDHIFPRSF
-859 IKDDSL
+859 IKDNSL
-865 NNRVLTSKGVNIK
+865 NNRVLTRK
-878 EKSDKTAADLYA
+878 EINNNEKADRTAADLYA
-890 AKMGDFWRKLR
+890 VKMGDFWRKLR
-901 KQGLMTEQKYKNL
+901 KQGLITEKKYKNL
-914 LTRTDSINK
+914 LTRTDSIDK

-936 TSQVVKLAANI
+936 TSQVVKMAANI

-989 YLTTF
+989 YLTIF
-994 VGQYLYKVY
+994 IGQYLYKTY

-1066 NYKYMLVSKEV
+1066 NYKYMLISKEV
-1077 TTESSAFYK
+1077 TTESGALYK
-1086 ETKYKAGGMNLIPIK
+1086 ETKYKTGGMNLIPIK

-1173 FKIILDKVYYGQL
+1173 FKIILDKIYYGQL

-1202 HNAMQLHLSKQSLDT
+1202 HNAMQLHLSKQALEI
-1217 LAVGKNKSRE
+1217 LAVGKTKSRE
-1227 VSDEELMAVY
+1227 VKDEELIAVY
-1237 KEILLVVNKYF
+1237 EEILLVVNKYF
-1248 ELYDISKFRQKLNN
+1248 ELYDISKFRQKLND

>member
-1 MEDMERYHI
+1 MERYHI

-17 SVGWAVI
+17 SIGWAVI

-52 RRGFRTQRRRLNRR
+52 RRSFRTQRRRLNRR

-111 FPDVSDSNFYDKYP
+111 FPDISDSNFYDKYP

-246 LGYKFNIEDLLLIK
+246 LGYKFNIEDLLLI
-260 DSTLIESD
+260 ESD
-268 KNKKITFNDENIDD
+268 EKNKLTFNDENIDD

-336 KMYKKFINTLNAKDR
+336 KMYKEFINTLNAKDR

-376 YKTVKKTIKDNN
+376 YKTIKKTIKDNN

-413 SVIPHQIHQI
+413 GVIPHQLHQI

-498 PWNFENLV
+498 PWNFKNLV

-538 YEKYKVLN
+538 YEKFKVLN
-546 ELNNIKVNEKKL
+546 ELNNIKVNKKKL
-558 DIEQKQDIYLNLFT
+558 DVEQKQHVYLDLFT
-572 TAKNVTKKS
+572 TRKNVTKDN
-581 LATYLNCSTD
+581 LATSLNCD
-591 SISGLSDGEKFNS
+591 VESITGLSDNEKFNS

-617 NIVDD
+617 NAVDD
-622 CNKNENLEKIIEYST
+622 CNKNKDLEKIIEYST
-637 VFEDGNIYK
+637 IFEDGNIYK

-698 NNFMQIINDESIQA
+698 NNFIQIISDESIQV

-718 SEYTDTD
+718 GEYAD
-725 KYDLEDI
+725 KSNLEDI
-732 LDKVYT
+732 LDEAYT

-758 AMKCEP
+758 AMKCKP
-764 TSIAIEFTREKR
+764 TSIAIEFTRRKG

-790 TYEEITDE
+790 TYEKITDE

-805 GKLQSELDS
+805 GKLQSKLDS
-814 KANNMRDR
+814 KANNMRDI

-842 DELHQKY
+842 DELHQYY
-849 DIDHILPQSF
+849 DIDHIFPRSF
-859 IKDDSL
+859 IKDNSL
-865 NNRVLTSKGVNIK
+865 NNRVLTRK
-878 EKSDKTAADLYA
+878 EINNNEKADRTAADLYA
-890 AKMGDFWRKLR
+890 VKMGDFWRKLR
-901 KQGLMTEQKYKNL
+901 KQGLITEKKYKNL
-914 LTRTDSINK
+914 LTRTDSIDK

-936 TSQVVKLAANI
+936 TSQVVKMAANI

-989 YLTTF
+989 YLTIF
-994 VGQYLYKVY
+994 IGQYLYKTY

-1066 NYKYMLVSKEV
+1066 NYKYMLISKEV
-1077 TTESSAFYK
+1077 TTESGAFYK

-1173 FKIILDKVYYGQL
+1173 FKIILDKIYYGQL

-1202 HNAMQLHLSKQSLDT
+1202 HNAMQLHLSKQALEI
-1217 LAVGKNKSRE
+1217 LAVGKTKSRE
-1227 VSDEELMAVY
+1227 VKDEELIAVY
-1237 KEILLVVNKYF
+1237 EEILLVVNKYF
-1248 ELYDISKFRQKLNN
+1248 ELYDISKFRQKLND

>member
-1 MEDMERYHI
+1 
-10 GLDIGTS
+10 
-17 SVGWAVI
+17 
-24 GDDFKIKRK
+24 
-33 KGKNLIGVRLFK
+33 
-45 EGDTAAE
+45 
-52 RRGFRTQRRRLNRR
+52 
-66 KWRLKLLEEIF
+66 
-77 DPYMAEVDEYF
+77 
-88 FARLKESN
+88 
-96 LSPKDSNKKYLGSLL
+96 
-111 FPDVSDSNFYDKYP
+111 
-125 TIYHL
+125 
-130 RRDLMEKDKKFD
+130 
-142 LREIYLAIHHIVKY
+142 
-156 RGNFLEKVPAK
+156 
-167 NYKNS
+167 
-172 GASIGFLLEEVN
+172 
-184 SLYKDIIGDESVAI
+184 
-198 LNSGKFEDV
+198 
-207 EKIILDEETRNLD
+207 
-220 KQKSV
+220 
-225 GKLLVED
+225 
-232 KKKKNIVTAFSKAI
+232 
-246 LGYKFNIEDLLLIK
+246 
-260 DSTLIESD
+260 
-268 KNKKITFNDENIDD
+268 
-282 IFNELSHSLDD
+282 
-293 NQMDLLTKTREI
+293 
-305 YFKFKLNMIV
+305 
-315 PTGYTLSESMIEKYE
+315 
-330 MHKAHL
+330 
-336 KMYKKFINTLNAKDR
+336 
-351 KILKNA
+351 
-357 YSDYI
+357 
-362 NNEKAKAANAQENF
+362 
-376 YKTVKKTIKDNN
+376 
-388 SDTAKKII
+388 
-396 GLIDEGNFMP
+396 
-406 KQRTGEN
+406 
-413 SVIPHQIHQI
+413 
-423 ELDRIIENQ
+423 
-432 AKYYPWLAEEN
+432 
-443 PVEKNRKFAKYKL
+443 
-456 DELVT
+456 
-461 FRVPYY
+461 
-467 VGPLVDKTESNKNEK
+467 
-482 ETKFAWMVRKA
+482 
-493 KGTIT
+493 
-498 PWNFENLV
+498 
-506 DRTESANR
+506 
-514 FIKRMTSKDTYIIGE
+514 MTSKDTYIIGE

-538 YEKYKVLN
+538 YEKFKVLN
-546 ELNNIKVNEKKL
+546 ELNNIKVNKKKL
-558 DIEQKQDIYLNLFT
+558 DVEQKQHVYLDLFT
-572 TAKNVTKKS
+572 TRKNVTKDN
-581 LATYLNCSTD
+581 LATSLNCD
-591 SISGLSDGEKFNS
+591 AGSITGLSDNEKFNS

-617 NIVDD
+617 NAVDD
-622 CNKNENLEKIIEYST
+622 CNKNEDLEKIIEYST
-637 VFEDGNIYK
+637 IFEDGNIYK

-698 NNFMQIINDESIQA
+698 NNFIQIISDESIQA

-718 SEYTDTD
+718 GEYAD
-725 KYDLEDI
+725 KSNLEDI
-732 LDKVYT
+732 LDEAYT

-758 AMKCEP
+758 AMKCKP
-764 TSIAIEFTREKR
+764 TSIAIEFTRRKG

-790 TYEEITDE
+790 AYEKITDE

-805 GKLQSELDS
+805 GKLQSKLDS
-814 KANNMRDR
+814 KANNMRDI

-842 DELHQKY
+842 DELHQYY
-849 DIDHILPQSF
+849 DIDHIFPRSF
-859 IKDDSL
+859 IKDNSL
-865 NNRVLTSKGVNIK
+865 NNRVLTRK
-878 EKSDKTAADLYA
+878 EINNNEKADRTATDLYA
-890 AKMGDFWRKLR
+890 VKMGDFWRKLR
-901 KQGLMTEQKYKNL
+901 KQGLITEKKYKNL
-914 LTRTDSINK
+914 LTRTDSIDK

-936 TSQVVKLAANI
+936 TSQVVKMAANI

-989 YLTTF
+989 YLTIF
-994 VGQYLYKVY
+994 IGQYLYKTY

-1077 TTESSAFYK
+1077 TTESGAFYK

-1202 HNAMQLHLSKQSLDT
+1202 HNAMQLHLSKQALEI
-1217 LAVGKNKSRE
+1217 LAVGKTKSRE
-1227 VSDEELMAVY
+1227 VKDEELIAVY
-1237 KEILLVVNKYF
+1237 EEILLVVNKYF
-1248 ELYDISKFRQKLNN
+1248 ELYDISKFRQKLND

-1299 NAARADLSVLGFKD
+1299 NAARVDLSVLGFKD

-1346 KDLG
+1346 

>member
-1 MEDMERYHI
+1 MERYHI

-17 SVGWAVI
+17 SIGWAVI

-52 RRGFRTQRRRLNRR
+52 RRNFRTQRRRLNRR

-111 FPDVSDSNFYDKYP
+111 FPDISDSNFYDKYP

-246 LGYKFNIEDLLLIK
+246 LGYKFNIEDLLLI
-260 DSTLIESD
+260 ESD
-268 KNKKITFNDENIDD
+268 EKNKLTFNDENIDD

-336 KMYKKFINTLNAKDR
+336 KMYKEFINTLNAKDR

-376 YKTVKKTIKDNN
+376 YKTIKKTIKDNN

-413 SVIPHQIHQI
+413 GVIPHQLHQI

-538 YEKYKVLN
+538 YEKFKVLN
-546 ELNNIKVNEKKL
+546 ELNNIKVNKKKL
-558 DIEQKQDIYLNLFT
+558 DVEQKQHVYLDLFT
-572 TAKNVTKKS
+572 TRKNVTKDN
-581 LATYLNCSTD
+581 LATSLNCD
-591 SISGLSDGEKFNS
+591 VESITGLSDNEKFNS

-617 NIVDD
+617 NAVDD
-622 CNKNENLEKIIEYST
+622 CNKNKDLEKIIEYST
-637 VFEDGNIYK
+637 IFEDGNIYK

-698 NNFMQIINDESIQA
+698 NNFIQIISDESIQA

-718 SEYTDTD
+718 GEYAD
-725 KYDLEDI
+725 KSNLEDI
-732 LDKVYT
+732 LDEAYT

-758 AMKCEP
+758 AMKCKP
-764 TSIAIEFTREKR
+764 TSIAIEFTRRKG

-790 TYEEITDE
+790 TYEKITDE

-805 GKLQSELDS
+805 GKLQSKLDS
-814 KANNMRDR
+814 KANNMRDI

-842 DELHQKY
+842 DELHQYY
-849 DIDHILPQSF
+849 DIDHIFPRSF
-859 IKDDSL
+859 IKDNSL
-865 NNRVLTSKGVNIK
+865 NNRVLTRK
-878 EKSDKTAADLYA
+878 EINNNEKADRTAADLYA
-890 AKMGDFWRKLR
+890 VKMGDFWRKLR
-901 KQGLMTEQKYKNL
+901 KQGLITEKKYKNL
-914 LTRTDSINK
+914 LTRTDSIDK

-936 TSQVVKLAANI
+936 TSQVVKMAANI

-989 YLTTF
+989 YLTIF
-994 VGQYLYKVY
+994 IGQYLYKTY

-1066 NYKYMLVSKEV
+1066 NYKYMLISKEV
-1077 TTESSAFYK
+1077 TTESGAFYK

-1173 FKIILDKVYYGQL
+1173 FKIILDKIYYGQL

-1202 HNAMQLHLSKQSLDT
+1202 HNAMQLHLSKQALEI
-1217 LAVGKNKSRE
+1217 LAVGKTKSRE
-1227 VSDEELMAVY
+1227 VKDEELIAVY
-1237 KEILLVVNKYF
+1237 EEILLVVNKYF
-1248 ELYDISKFRQKLNN
+1248 ELYDISKFRQKLND

>member
-17 SVGWAVI
+17 SIGWAVI

-52 RRGFRTQRRRLNRR
+52 RRSFRTQRRRLNRR

-111 FPDVSDSNFYDKYP
+111 FPDISDSNFYDKYP

-246 LGYKFNIEDLLLIK
+246 LGYKFNIEDLLLI
-260 DSTLIESD
+260 ESD
-268 KNKKITFNDENIDD
+268 EKNKLTFNDENIDD

-336 KMYKKFINTLNAKDR
+336 KMYKEFINTLNAKDR

-376 YKTVKKTIKDNN
+376 YKTIKKTIKDNN

-413 SVIPHQIHQI
+413 GVIPHQLHQI

-538 YEKYKVLN
+538 YEKFKVLN
-546 ELNNIKVNEKKL
+546 ELNNIKVNKKKL
-558 DIEQKQDIYLNLFT
+558 DVEQKQHVYLDLFT
-572 TAKNVTKKS
+572 TRKNVTKDN
-581 LATYLNCSTD
+581 LATSLNCD
-591 SISGLSDGEKFNS
+591 VESITGLSDNEKFNS

-617 NIVDD
+617 NAVDD
-622 CNKNENLEKIIEYST
+622 CNKNKDLEKIIEYST
-637 VFEDGNIYK
+637 IFEDGNIYK

-698 NNFMQIINDESIQA
+698 NNFIQIISDESIQA

-718 SEYTDTD
+718 GEYAD
-725 KYDLEDI
+725 KSNLEDI
-732 LDKVYT
+732 LDEAYT

-758 AMKCEP
+758 AMKCKP
-764 TSIAIEFTREKR
+764 TSIAIEFTRRKG

-790 TYEEITDE
+790 TYEKITDE

-805 GKLQSELDS
+805 GKLQSKLDS
-814 KANNMRDR
+814 KANNMRDI

-842 DELHQKY
+842 DELHQYY
-849 DIDHILPQSF
+849 DIDHIFPRSF
-859 IKDDSL
+859 IKDNSL
-865 NNRVLTSKGVNIK
+865 NNRVLTRK
-878 EKSDKTAADLYA
+878 EINNNEKADRTAADLYA
-890 AKMGDFWRKLR
+890 VKMGDFWRKLR
-901 KQGLMTEQKYKNL
+901 KQGLITEKKYKNL
-914 LTRTDSINK
+914 LTRTDSIDK

-936 TSQVVKLAANI
+936 TSQVVKMAANI

-989 YLTTF
+989 YLTIF
-994 VGQYLYKVY
+994 IGQYLYKTY

-1036 DKKAEDVYDNVNNEF
+1036 DKKVEDVYDNVNNEF

-1066 NYKYMLVSKEV
+1066 NYKYMLISKEV
-1077 TTESSAFYK
+1077 TTESGAFYK

-1173 FKIILDKVYYGQL
+1173 FKIILDKIYYGQL

-1202 HNAMQLHLSKQSLDT
+1202 HNAMQLHLSKQALEI
-1217 LAVGKNKSRE
+1217 LAVGKTKSRE
-1227 VSDEELMAVY
+1227 VKDEELIAVY
-1237 KEILLVVNKYF
+1237 EEILLVVNKYF
-1248 ELYDISKFRQKLNN
+1248 ELYDISKFRQKLND

>member
-1 MEDMERYHI
+1 MERYHI

-17 SVGWAVI
+17 SIGWAVI

-33 KGKNLIGVRLFK
+33 KGKNLIGTRLFN
-45 EGDTAAE
+45 EGATAAE

-88 FARLKESN
+88 FARLKSSN

-111 FPDVSDSNFYDKYP
+111 FPDKSDSNFYDKYP

-130 RRDLMEKDKKFD
+130 RRDLMEKDEKFD

-156 RGNFLEKVPAK
+156 RGNFLENVPAK

-172 GASIGFLLEEVN
+172 SSSIGYLLEGVN
-184 SLYKDIIGDESVAI
+184 NLYKDIIENENVTI
-198 LNSGKFEDV
+198 LNSGKFKDV
-207 EKIILDEETRNLD
+207 EKIILDDEVRNID
-220 KQKSV
+220 KQKNV

-232 KKKKNIVTAFSKAI
+232 KEKKNIITAFSKAI
-246 LGYKFNIEDLLLIK
+246 FGYKFNIEDLLLIE
-260 DSTLIESD
+260 DSTLIEND

-282 IFNELSHSLDD
+282 VFNELSHSLND

-305 YFKFKLNMIV
+305 YFKVKLNMIV
-315 PTGYTLSESMIEKYE
+315 PSGYTLSESMIEKYE
-330 MHKAHL
+330 THRAHL
-336 KMYKKFINTLNAKDR
+336 KMYKEFINTLNLKDR

-362 NNEKAKAANAQENF
+362 NNKKAKAANAQENF
-376 YKTVKKTIKDNN
+376 YKAVKKTIKDNN

-396 GLIDEGNFMP
+396 GLIDDGNFMP

-413 SVIPHQIHQI
+413 GVIPHQLHQI

-432 AKYYPWLAEEN
+432 SKYYPWLAEEN

-538 YEKYKVLN
+538 YEKFKVLN
-546 ELNNIKVNEKKL
+546 ELNNIKVNKKKL
-558 DIEQKQDIYLNLFT
+558 DIEQKQNVYLDLFT
-572 TAKNVTKKS
+572 TTKNITKKN
-581 LATYLNCSTD
+581 LANFLNCD
-591 SISGLSDGEKFNS
+591 IESITGLSDNNKFNS
-604 SLSSYIDLKAILG
+604 SLSSYIELKGILG
-617 NIVDD
+617 NTVDD
-622 CNKNENLEKIIEYST
+622 YSKNEDLERIIEYST
-637 VFEDGNIYK
+637 IFEDGNIYK

-666 HFKGWGRLSKKLLT
+666 HFKGWGRLSKRLLT
-680 QITNENGERIID
+680 QITNDNGERIID

-698 NNFMQIINDESIQA
+698 NNFMQIISDESIQA

-718 SEYTDTD
+718 GKYTD
-725 KYDLEDI
+725 KSDLEDI
-732 LDKVYT
+732 LSEAYT

-758 AMKCEP
+758 AMQCEP
-764 TSIAIEFTREKR
+764 TSISIEFTRKKQ
-776 KSKLTNTRYKKISE
+776 KSRLTNTRYKKISDV
-790 TYEEITDE
+790 YEKIADE
-798 LISEYEL
+798 VISEYEL
-805 GKLQSELDS
+805 RKLQSELDS
-814 KANNMRDR
+814 NANNMRDR

-842 DELHQKY
+842 DELHQRY

-859 IKDDSL
+859 IKDDSI
-865 NNRVLTSKGVNIK
+865 NNRVLTRKDVNNK

-890 AKMGDFWRKLR
+890 VEMSDFWRKLR
-901 KQGLMTEQKYKNL
+901 KQGLITEQKYKNL
-914 LTRTDSINK
+914 LTKSDSIDK
-923 YTKQSF
+923 YAKKGF

-936 TSQVVKLAANI
+936 TSQVVKLVANI
-947 LQDKYSNTKII
+947 LQDKYSDTKII
-958 EVRARL
+958 EVRAKL
-964 NSDLRKEYEL
+964 NSNLREEYKL
-974 IKNREVNDYHHAIDG
+974 IKNRAVNDYHHAIDG

-994 VGQYLYKVY
+994 IGQYLYKTY
-1003 PKLRSYFVYDDF
+1003 PKLRSYFVYNDF

-1023 KHMDKFNFIWKLE
+1023 KHMKKFNFLWQLQD
-1036 DKKAEDVYDNVNNEF
+1036 DKTIDIYDNVNNEF
-1051 ILNVPKMKDYIQKIY
+1051 VLNVPKMKDYIQKIY

-1077 TTESSAFYK
+1077 TTESGAFYK

-1202 HNAMQLHLSKQSLDT
+1202 HNAMQLHLSKQALEI
-1217 LAVGKNKSRE
+1217 LAVGKTKSRE
-1227 VSDEELMAVY
+1227 VKDEELIAVY
-1237 KEILLVVNKYF
+1237 EEILLVVNKYF
-1248 ELYDISKFRQKLNN
+1248 ELYDISKFRQKLND

-1267 KELPIYNIYENNKIK
+1267 KELPIHNIYENNKIK

>member
-17 SVGWAVI
+17 SIGWAVI

-33 KGKNLIGVRLFK
+33 KGKNLIGTRLFK
-45 EGDTAAE
+45 EGNTAAE

-184 SLYKDIIGDESVAI
+184 SLYKDIIGDESVVI

-207 EKIILDEETRNLD
+207 EKIILDEENRNLD

-246 LGYKFNIEDLLLIK
+246 FGYKFNIEDLLLIEN
-260 DSTLIESD
+260 DE
-268 KNKKITFNDENIDD
+268 KNKLTFNDENIDD
-282 IFNELSHSLDD
+282 IFNELSHSLND

-336 KMYKKFINTLNAKDR
+336 KMYKEFINTLNTKDR

-413 SVIPHQIHQI
+413 GVIPHQLHQI

-538 YEKYKVLN
+538 YEKFKVLN
-546 ELNNIKVNEKKL
+546 ELNNIKVNKKKL
-558 DIEQKQDIYLNLFT
+558 DVEQKQHVYLDLFT
-572 TAKNVTKKS
+572 TRKNVTKDN
-581 LATYLNCSTD
+581 LATSLNCD
-591 SISGLSDGEKFNS
+591 AGSITGLSDNEKFNS

-617 NIVDD
+617 NAVDD
-622 CNKNENLEKIIEYST
+622 CNKNEDLEKIIEYST
-637 VFEDGNIYK
+637 IFEDGNIYK

-698 NNFMQIINDESIQA
+698 NNFIQIISDESIQA

-718 SEYTDTD
+718 GEYAD
-725 KYDLEDI
+725 KSNLEDI
-732 LDKVYT
+732 LDEAYT

-758 AMKCEP
+758 AMKCKP
-764 TSIAIEFTREKR
+764 TSIAIEFTRRKG

-790 TYEEITDE
+790 AYEKITDE

-805 GKLQSELDS
+805 GKLQSKLDS
-814 KANNMRDR
+814 KANNMRDI

-842 DELHQKY
+842 DELHQYY
-849 DIDHILPQSF
+849 DIDHIFPRSF
-859 IKDDSL
+859 IKDNSL
-865 NNRVLTSKGVNIK
+865 NNRVLTRK
-878 EKSDKTAADLYA
+878 EINNNEKADRTAADLYA
-890 AKMGDFWRKLR
+890 VKMGDFWRKLR
-901 KQGLMTEQKYKNL
+901 KQGLITEKKYKNL
-914 LTRTDSINK
+914 LTRTDSIDK

-936 TSQVVKLAANI
+936 TSQVVKMAANI

-989 YLTTF
+989 YLTIF
-994 VGQYLYKVY
+994 IGQYLYKTY

-1077 TTESSAFYK
+1077 TTESGAFYK

-1202 HNAMQLHLSKQSLDT
+1202 HNAMQLHLSKQALEI
-1217 LAVGKNKSRE
+1217 LAVGKTKSRE
-1227 VSDEELMAVY
+1227 VKDEELIAVY
-1237 KEILLVVNKYF
+1237 EEILLVVNKYF
-1248 ELYDISKFRQKLNN
+1248 ELYDISKFRQKLND

-1294 IGLHA
+1294 IGLRA
-1299 NAARADLSVLGFKD
+1299 NAARVDLSVLGFKD

>member
-1 MEDMERYHI
+1 MERYHI

-17 SVGWAVI
+17 SIGWAVI

-52 RRGFRTQRRRLNRR
+52 RRSFRTQRRRLNRR

-111 FPDVSDSNFYDKYP
+111 FPDISDSNFYDKYP

-246 LGYKFNIEDLLLIK
+246 LGYKFNIEDLLLI
-260 DSTLIESD
+260 ESD
-268 KNKKITFNDENIDD
+268 EKNKLTFNDENIDD

-336 KMYKKFINTLNAKDR
+336 KMYKEFINTLNAKDR

-376 YKTVKKTIKDNN
+376 YKTIKKTIKDNN

-413 SVIPHQIHQI
+413 GVIPHQLHQI

-538 YEKYKVLN
+538 YEKFKVLN
-546 ELNNIKVNEKKL
+546 ELNNIKVNKKKL
-558 DIEQKQDIYLNLFT
+558 DVEQKQHVYLDLFT
-572 TAKNVTKKS
+572 TRKNVTKDN
-581 LATYLNCSTD
+581 LATSLNCD
-591 SISGLSDGEKFNS
+591 VESITGLSDNEKFNS

-617 NIVDD
+617 NAVDD
-622 CNKNENLEKIIEYST
+622 CNKNKDLEKIIEYST
-637 VFEDGNIYK
+637 IFEDGNIYK

-698 NNFMQIINDESIQA
+698 NNFIQIISDESIQA

-718 SEYTDTD
+718 GEYAD
-725 KYDLEDI
+725 KSNLEDI
-732 LDKVYT
+732 LDEAYT

-758 AMKCEP
+758 AMKCKP
-764 TSIAIEFTREKR
+764 TSIAIEFTRRKG

-790 TYEEITDE
+790 TYEKITDE

-805 GKLQSELDS
+805 GKLQSKLDS
-814 KANNMRDR
+814 KANNMRDI

-842 DELHQKY
+842 DELHQYY
-849 DIDHILPQSF
+849 DIDHIFPRSF
-859 IKDDSL
+859 IKDNSL
-865 NNRVLTSKGVNIK
+865 NNRVLTRK
-878 EKSDKTAADLYA
+878 EINNNEKADRTAADLYA
-890 AKMGDFWRKLR
+890 VKMGDFWRKLR
-901 KQGLMTEQKYKNL
+901 KQGLITEKKYKNL
-914 LTRTDSINK
+914 LTRTDSIDK

-936 TSQVVKLAANI
+936 TSQVVKMAANI

-989 YLTTF
+989 YLTIF
-994 VGQYLYKVY
+994 IGQYLYKTY

-1066 NYKYMLVSKEV
+1066 NYKYMLISKEV
-1077 TTESSAFYK
+1077 TTESGAFYK

-1173 FKIILDKVYYGQL
+1173 FKIILDKIYYGQL

-1202 HNAMQLHLSKQSLDT
+1202 HNAMQLHLSKQALEI
-1217 LAVGKNKSRE
+1217 LAVGKTKSRE
-1227 VSDEELMAVY
+1227 VKDEELIVVY
-1237 KEILLVVNKYF
+1237 EEILLVVNKYF
-1248 ELYDISKFRQKLNN
+1248 ELYDISKFRQKLND

>member
-1 MEDMERYHI
+1 MERYHI

-17 SVGWAVI
+17 SIGWAVI

-52 RRGFRTQRRRLNRR
+52 RRSFRTQRRRLNRR

-111 FPDVSDSNFYDKYP
+111 FPDISDSNFYDKYP

-246 LGYKFNIEDLLLIK
+246 LGYKFNIEDLLLI
-260 DSTLIESD
+260 ESD
-268 KNKKITFNDENIDD
+268 EKNKLTFNDENIDD

-336 KMYKKFINTLNAKDR
+336 KMYKEFINTLNAKDR

-362 NNEKAKAANAQENF
+362 NNEKAKAANAKENF
-376 YKTVKKTIKDNN
+376 YKTIKKTIKDNN

-413 SVIPHQIHQI
+413 GVIPHQLHQI

-538 YEKYKVLN
+538 YEKFKVLN
-546 ELNNIKVNEKKL
+546 ELNNIKVNKKKL
-558 DIEQKQDIYLNLFT
+558 DVEQKQHVYLDLFT
-572 TAKNVTKKS
+572 TRKNVTKDN
-581 LATYLNCSTD
+581 LATSLNCD
-591 SISGLSDGEKFNS
+591 VESITGLSDNEKFNS

-617 NIVDD
+617 NAVDD
-622 CNKNENLEKIIEYST
+622 CNKNKDLEKIIEYST
-637 VFEDGNIYK
+637 IFEDGNIYK

-698 NNFMQIINDESIQA
+698 NNFIQIISDESIQA

-718 SEYTDTD
+718 GEYAD
-725 KYDLEDI
+725 KSNLEDI
-732 LDKVYT
+732 LDEAYT

-758 AMKCEP
+758 AMKCKP
-764 TSIAIEFTREKR
+764 TSIAIEFTRRKG

-790 TYEEITDE
+790 TYEKITDE

-805 GKLQSELDS
+805 GKLQSKLDS
-814 KANNMRDR
+814 KANNMRDI

-842 DELHQKY
+842 DELHQYY
-849 DIDHILPQSF
+849 DIDHIFPRSF
-859 IKDDSL
+859 IKDNSL
-865 NNRVLTSKGVNIK
+865 NNRVLTRK
-878 EKSDKTAADLYA
+878 EINNNEKADRTAADLYA
-890 AKMGDFWRKLR
+890 VKMGDFWRKLR
-901 KQGLMTEQKYKNL
+901 KQGLITEKKYKNL
-914 LTRTDSINK
+914 LTRTDSIDK

-936 TSQVVKLAANI
+936 TSQVVKMAANI

-989 YLTTF
+989 YLTIF
-994 VGQYLYKVY
+994 IGQYLYKTY

-1066 NYKYMLVSKEV
+1066 NYKYMLISKEV
-1077 TTESSAFYK
+1077 TTESGAFYK

-1173 FKIILDKVYYGQL
+1173 FKIILDKIYYGQL

-1202 HNAMQLHLSKQSLDT
+1202 HNAMQLHLSKQALEI
-1217 LAVGKNKSRE
+1217 LAVGKTKSRE
-1227 VSDEELMAVY
+1227 VKDEELIAVY
-1237 KEILLVVNKYF
+1237 EEILLVVNKYF
-1248 ELYDISKFRQKLNN
+1248 ELYDISKFRQKLND

>member
-1 MEDMERYHI
+1 MERYHI

-17 SVGWAVI
+17 SIGWAVI

-52 RRGFRTQRRRLNRR
+52 RRSFRTQRRRLNRR

-111 FPDVSDSNFYDKYP
+111 FPDISDSNFYDKYP

-246 LGYKFNIEDLLLIK
+246 LGYKFNIEDLLLI
-260 DSTLIESD
+260 ESD
-268 KNKKITFNDENIDD
+268 EKNKLTFND
-282 IFNELSHSLDD
+282 ELSHSLDD

-336 KMYKKFINTLNAKDR
+336 KMYKEFINTLNAKDR

-376 YKTVKKTIKDNN
+376 YKTIKKTIKDNN

-413 SVIPHQIHQI
+413 GVIPHQLHQI

-538 YEKYKVLN
+538 YEKFKVLN
-546 ELNNIKVNEKKL
+546 ELNNIKVNKKKL
-558 DIEQKQDIYLNLFT
+558 DVEQKQHVYLDLFT
-572 TAKNVTKKS
+572 TRKNVTKDN
-581 LATYLNCSTD
+581 LATSLNCD
-591 SISGLSDGEKFNS
+591 VESITGLSDNEKFNS

-617 NIVDD
+617 NAVDD
-622 CNKNENLEKIIEYST
+622 CNKNKDLEKIIEYST
-637 VFEDGNIYK
+637 IFEDGNIYK

-698 NNFMQIINDESIQA
+698 NNFIQIISDESIQA

-718 SEYTDTD
+718 GEYAD
-725 KYDLEDI
+725 KSNLEDI
-732 LDKVYT
+732 LDEAYT

-758 AMKCEP
+758 AMKCKP
-764 TSIAIEFTREKR
+764 TSIAIEFTRRKG

-790 TYEEITDE
+790 TYEKITDE

-805 GKLQSELDS
+805 GKLQSKLDS
-814 KANNMRDR
+814 KANNMRDI

-842 DELHQKY
+842 DELHQYY
-849 DIDHILPQSF
+849 DIDHIFPRSF
-859 IKDDSL
+859 IKDNSL
-865 NNRVLTSKGVNIK
+865 NNRVLTRK
-878 EKSDKTAADLYA
+878 EINNNEKADRTAADLYA
-890 AKMGDFWRKLR
+890 VKMGDFWRKLR
-901 KQGLMTEQKYKNL
+901 KQGLITEKKYKNL
-914 LTRTDSINK
+914 LTRTDSIDK

-936 TSQVVKLAANI
+936 TSQVVKMAANI

-989 YLTTF
+989 YLTIF
-994 VGQYLYKVY
+994 IGQYLYKTY

-1066 NYKYMLVSKEV
+1066 NYKYMLISKEV
-1077 TTESSAFYK
+1077 TTESGAFYK

-1173 FKIILDKVYYGQL
+1173 FKIILDKIYYGQL

-1202 HNAMQLHLSKQSLDT
+1202 HNAMQLHLSKQALEI
-1217 LAVGKNKSRE
+1217 LAVGKTKSRE
-1227 VSDEELMAVY
+1227 VKDEELIAVY
-1237 KEILLVVNKYF
+1237 EEILLVVNKYF
-1248 ELYDISKFRQKLNN
+1248 ELYDISKFRQKLND

>member
-1 MEDMERYHI
+1 MERYHI

-17 SVGWAVI
+17 SIGWAVI

-52 RRGFRTQRRRLNRR
+52 RRSFRTQRRRLNRR

-111 FPDVSDSNFYDKYP
+111 FPDISDSNFYDKYP

-246 LGYKFNIEDLLLIK
+246 LGYKFNIEDLLLI
-260 DSTLIESD
+260 ESD
-268 KNKKITFNDENIDD
+268 EKNKLTFNDENIDD

-336 KMYKKFINTLNAKDR
+336 KMYKEFINTLNAKDR

-376 YKTVKKTIKDNN
+376 YKTIKKTIKDNN

-413 SVIPHQIHQI
+413 GVIPHQLHQI

-538 YEKYKVLN
+538 YEKFKVLN
-546 ELNNIKVNEKKL
+546 ELNNIKVNKKKL
-558 DIEQKQDIYLNLFT
+558 DVEQKQHVYLDLFT
-572 TAKNVTKKS
+572 TRKNVTKDN
-581 LATYLNCSTD
+581 LATSLNCD
-591 SISGLSDGEKFNS
+591 VESITGLSDNEKFNS

-617 NIVDD
+617 NAVDD
-622 CNKNENLEKIIEYST
+622 CNKNKDLEKIIEYST
-637 VFEDGNIYK
+637 IFEDGNIYK

-698 NNFMQIINDESIQA
+698 NNFIQIISDESIQA

-718 SEYTDTD
+718 GEYAD
-725 KYDLEDI
+725 KSNLEDI
-732 LDKVYT
+732 LDEAYT

-758 AMKCEP
+758 AMKCKP
-764 TSIAIEFTREKR
+764 TSIAIEFTRRKG

-790 TYEEITDE
+790 TYEKITDE

-805 GKLQSELDS
+805 GKLQSKLDS
-814 KANNMRDR
+814 KANNMRDI

-842 DELHQKY
+842 DELHQYY
-849 DIDHILPQSF
+849 DIDHIFPRSF
-859 IKDDSL
+859 IKDNSL
-865 NNRVLTSKGVNIK
+865 NNRVLTRK
-878 EKSDKTAADLYA
+878 EINNNEKADRTAADLYA
-890 AKMGDFWRKLR
+890 VKMGDFWRKLR
-901 KQGLMTEQKYKNL
+901 KQGLITEKKYKNL
-914 LTRTDSINK
+914 LTRTDSIDK

-936 TSQVVKLAANI
+936 TSQVVKMAANI

-989 YLTTF
+989 YLTIF
-994 VGQYLYKVY
+994 IGQYLYKTY

-1051 ILNVPKMKDYIQKIY
+1051 ILNVPKMKDYIQKSY
-1066 NYKYMLVSKEV
+1066 NYKYMLISKEV
-1077 TTESSAFYK
+1077 TTESGAFYK

-1173 FKIILDKVYYGQL
+1173 FKIILDKIYYGQL

-1202 HNAMQLHLSKQSLDT
+1202 HNAMQLHLSKQALEI
-1217 LAVGKNKSRE
+1217 LAVGKTKSRE
-1227 VSDEELMAVY
+1227 VKDEELIAVY
-1237 KEILLVVNKYF
+1237 EEILLVVNKYF
-1248 ELYDISKFRQKLNN
+1248 ELYDISKFRQKLND

>member
-1 MEDMERYHI
+1 MERYHI

-17 SVGWAVI
+17 SIGWAVI

-52 RRGFRTQRRRLNRR
+52 RRSFRTQRRRLNRR

-111 FPDVSDSNFYDKYP
+111 FPDISDSNFYDKYP

-246 LGYKFNIEDLLLIK
+246 LGYKFNIEDLLLI
-260 DSTLIESD
+260 ESD
-268 KNKKITFNDENIDD
+268 EKNKLTFNDENIDD

-330 MHKAHL
+330 MHKVHL
-336 KMYKKFINTLNAKDR
+336 KMYKEFINTLNAKDR

-376 YKTVKKTIKDNN
+376 YKTIKKTIKDNN

-413 SVIPHQIHQI
+413 GVIPHQLHQI

-538 YEKYKVLN
+538 YEKFKVLN
-546 ELNNIKVNEKKL
+546 ELNNIKVNKKKL
-558 DIEQKQDIYLNLFT
+558 DVEQKQHVYLDLFT
-572 TAKNVTKKS
+572 TRKNVTKDN
-581 LATYLNCSTD
+581 LATSLNCD
-591 SISGLSDGEKFNS
+591 VESITGLSDNEKFNS

-617 NIVDD
+617 NAVDD
-622 CNKNENLEKIIEYST
+622 CNKNKDLEKIIEYST
-637 VFEDGNIYK
+637 IFEDGNIYK

-698 NNFMQIINDESIQA
+698 NNFIQIISDESIQV

-718 SEYTDTD
+718 GEYAD
-725 KYDLEDI
+725 KSNLEDI
-732 LDKVYT
+732 LDEAYT

-758 AMKCEP
+758 AMKCKP
-764 TSIAIEFTREKR
+764 TSIAIEFTRRKG

-790 TYEEITDE
+790 TYEKITDE

-805 GKLQSELDS
+805 GKLQSKLDS
-814 KANNMRDR
+814 KANNMRDI

-842 DELHQKY
+842 DELHQYY
-849 DIDHILPQSF
+849 DIDHIFPRSF
-859 IKDDSL
+859 IKDNSL
-865 NNRVLTSKGVNIK
+865 NNRVLTRK
-878 EKSDKTAADLYA
+878 EINNNEKADRTAADLYA
-890 AKMGDFWRKLR
+890 VKMGDFWRKLR
-901 KQGLMTEQKYKNL
+901 KQGLITEKKYKNL
-914 LTRTDSINK
+914 LTRTDSIDK

-936 TSQVVKLAANI
+936 TSQVVKMAANI

-989 YLTTF
+989 YLTIF
-994 VGQYLYKVY
+994 IGQYLYKTY

-1066 NYKYMLVSKEV
+1066 NYKYMLISKEV
-1077 TTESSAFYK
+1077 TTESGAFYK

-1173 FKIILDKVYYGQL
+1173 FKIILDKIYYGQL

-1202 HNAMQLHLSKQSLDT
+1202 HNAMQLHLSKQALEI
-1217 LAVGKNKSRE
+1217 LAVGKTKSRE
-1227 VSDEELMAVY
+1227 VKDEELIAVY
-1237 KEILLVVNKYF
+1237 EEILLVVNKYF
-1248 ELYDISKFRQKLNN
+1248 ELYDISKFRQKLND

>member
-17 SVGWAVI
+17 SIGWAVI

-52 RRGFRTQRRRLNRR
+52 RRSFRTQRRRLNRR

-111 FPDVSDSNFYDKYP
+111 FPDISDSNFYDKYP

-246 LGYKFNIEDLLLIK
+246 LGYKFNIEDLLLI
-260 DSTLIESD
+260 ESD
-268 KNKKITFNDENIDD
+268 EKNKLTFNDENIDD

-336 KMYKKFINTLNAKDR
+336 KMYKEFINTLNAKDR

-376 YKTVKKTIKDNN
+376 YKTIKKTIKDNN

-413 SVIPHQIHQI
+413 GVIPHQLHQI

-538 YEKYKVLN
+538 YEKFKVLN
-546 ELNNIKVNEKKL
+546 ELNNIKVNKKKL
-558 DIEQKQDIYLNLFT
+558 DVEQKQHVYLDLFT
-572 TAKNVTKKS
+572 TRKNVTKDN
-581 LATYLNCSTD
+581 LATSLNCD
-591 SISGLSDGEKFNS
+591 VESITGLSDNEKFNS

-617 NIVDD
+617 NAVDD
-622 CNKNENLEKIIEYST
+622 CNKNKDLEKIIEYST
-637 VFEDGNIYK
+637 IFEDGNIYK

-698 NNFMQIINDESIQA
+698 NNFIQIISDESIQV

-718 SEYTDTD
+718 GEYAD
-725 KYDLEDI
+725 KSNLEDI
-732 LDKVYT
+732 LDEAYT

-758 AMKCEP
+758 AMKCKP
-764 TSIAIEFTREKR
+764 TSIAIEFTRRKG

-790 TYEEITDE
+790 TYEKITDE

-805 GKLQSELDS
+805 GKLQSKLDS
-814 KANNMRDR
+814 KANNMRDI

-842 DELHQKY
+842 DELHQYY
-849 DIDHILPQSF
+849 DIDHIFPRSF
-859 IKDDSL
+859 IKDNSL
-865 NNRVLTSKGVNIK
+865 NNRVLTRK
-878 EKSDKTAADLYA
+878 EINNNEKADRTAADLYA
-890 AKMGDFWRKLR
+890 VKMGDFWRKLR
-901 KQGLMTEQKYKNL
+901 KQGLITEKKYKNL
-914 LTRTDSINK
+914 LTRTDSIDK

-936 TSQVVKLAANI
+936 TSQVVKMAANI

-958 EVRARL
+958 EVRVRL

-989 YLTTF
+989 YLTIF
-994 VGQYLYKVY
+994 IGQYLYKTY

-1066 NYKYMLVSKEV
+1066 NYKYMLISKEV
-1077 TTESSAFYK
+1077 TTESGAFYK

-1173 FKIILDKVYYGQL
+1173 FKIILDKIYYGQL

-1202 HNAMQLHLSKQSLDT
+1202 HNAMQLHLSKQALEI
-1217 LAVGKNKSRE
+1217 LAVGKTKSRE
-1227 VSDEELMAVY
+1227 VKDEELIAVY
-1237 KEILLVVNKYF
+1237 EEILLVVNKYF
-1248 ELYDISKFRQKLNN
+1248 ELYDISKFRQKLND

>member
-1 MEDMERYHI
+1 MERYHI

-17 SVGWAVI
+17 SIGWAVI

-52 RRGFRTQRRRLNRR
+52 RRSFRTQRRRLNRR

-111 FPDVSDSNFYDKYP
+111 FPDISDSNFYDKYP

-246 LGYKFNIEDLLLIK
+246 LGYKFNIEDLLLI
-260 DSTLIESD
+260 ESD
-268 KNKKITFNDENIDD
+268 EKNKLTFNDENIDD

-336 KMYKKFINTLNAKDR
+336 KMYKEFINTLNAKDR

-376 YKTVKKTIKDNN
+376 YKTIKKTIKDNN

-413 SVIPHQIHQI
+413 GVIPHQLHQI

-514 FIKRMTSKDTYIIGE
+514 FIKRMTFKDTYIIGE

-538 YEKYKVLN
+538 YEKFKVLN
-546 ELNNIKVNEKKL
+546 ELNNIKVNKKKL
-558 DIEQKQDIYLNLFT
+558 DVEQKQHVYLDLFT
-572 TAKNVTKKS
+572 TRKNVTKDN
-581 LATYLNCSTD
+581 LATSLNCD
-591 SISGLSDGEKFNS
+591 VESITGLSDNEKFNS

-617 NIVDD
+617 NAVDD
-622 CNKNENLEKIIEYST
+622 CNKNKDLEKIIEYST
-637 VFEDGNIYK
+637 IFEDGNIYK

-698 NNFMQIINDESIQA
+698 NNFIQIISDESIQA

-718 SEYTDTD
+718 GEYAD
-725 KYDLEDI
+725 KSNLEDI
-732 LDKVYT
+732 LDEAYT

-758 AMKCEP
+758 AMKCKP
-764 TSIAIEFTREKR
+764 TSIAIEFTRRKG

-790 TYEEITDE
+790 TYEKITDE

-805 GKLQSELDS
+805 GKLQSKLDS
-814 KANNMRDR
+814 KANNMRDI

-842 DELHQKY
+842 DELHQYY
-849 DIDHILPQSF
+849 DIDHIFPRSF
-859 IKDDSL
+859 IKDNSL
-865 NNRVLTSKGVNIK
+865 NNRVLTRK
-878 EKSDKTAADLYA
+878 EINNNEKADRTAADLYA
-890 AKMGDFWRKLR
+890 VKMGDFWRKLR
-901 KQGLMTEQKYKNL
+901 KQGLITEKKYKNL
-914 LTRTDSINK
+914 LTRTDSIDK

-936 TSQVVKLAANI
+936 TSQVVKMAANI

-989 YLTTF
+989 YLTIF
-994 VGQYLYKVY
+994 IGQYLYKTY

-1066 NYKYMLVSKEV
+1066 NYKYMLISKEV
-1077 TTESSAFYK
+1077 TTESGAFYK

-1173 FKIILDKVYYGQL
+1173 FKIILDKIYYGQL

-1202 HNAMQLHLSKQSLDT
+1202 HNAMQLHLSKQALEI
-1217 LAVGKNKSRE
+1217 LAVGKTKSRE
-1227 VSDEELMAVY
+1227 VKDEELIAVY
-1237 KEILLVVNKYF
+1237 EEILLVVNKYF
-1248 ELYDISKFRQKLNN
+1248 ELYDISKFRQKLND

>member
-1 MEDMERYHI
+1 MERYHI

-17 SVGWAVI
+17 SIGWAVI

-33 KGKNLIGVRLFK
+33 KGKNLIGTRLFK
-45 EGDTAAE
+45 EGNTAAE

-184 SLYKDIIGDESVAI
+184 SLYKDIIGDESVVI

-207 EKIILDEETRNLD
+207 EKIILDEENRNLD
-220 KQKSV
+220 EQKSV

-246 LGYKFNIEDLLLIK
+246 FGYKFNIEDLLLIEN
-260 DSTLIESD
+260 DE
-268 KNKKITFNDENIDD
+268 KNKLTFNDENIDD
-282 IFNELSHSLDD
+282 IFNELSHSLND

-336 KMYKKFINTLNAKDR
+336 KMYKEFINTLNTKDR

-413 SVIPHQIHQI
+413 GVIPHQLHQI

-538 YEKYKVLN
+538 YEKFKVLN
-546 ELNNIKVNEKKL
+546 ELNNIKVNKKKL
-558 DIEQKQDIYLNLFT
+558 DVEQKQHVYLDLFT
-572 TAKNVTKKS
+572 TRKNVTKDN
-581 LATYLNCSTD
+581 LATSLNCD
-591 SISGLSDGEKFNS
+591 AGSITGLSDNEKFNS

-617 NIVDD
+617 NAVDD
-622 CNKNENLEKIIEYST
+622 CNKNEDLEKIIEYST
-637 VFEDGNIYK
+637 IFEDGNIYK

-698 NNFMQIINDESIQA
+698 NNFIQIISDESIQA

-718 SEYTDTD
+718 GEYAD
-725 KYDLEDI
+725 KSNLEDI
-732 LDKVYT
+732 LDEAYT

-758 AMKCEP
+758 AMKCKP
-764 TSIAIEFTREKR
+764 TSIAIEFTRRKG

-790 TYEEITDE
+790 AYEKITDE

-805 GKLQSELDS
+805 GKLQSKLDS
-814 KANNMRDR
+814 KANNMRDI

-842 DELHQKY
+842 DELHQYY
-849 DIDHILPQSF
+849 DIDHIFPRSF
-859 IKDDSL
+859 IKDNSL
-865 NNRVLTSKGVNIK
+865 NNRVLTRK
-878 EKSDKTAADLYA
+878 EINNNEKADRTAADLYA
-890 AKMGDFWRKLR
+890 VKMGDFWRKLR
-901 KQGLMTEQKYKNL
+901 KQGLITEKKYKNL
-914 LTRTDSINK
+914 LTRTDSIDK

-936 TSQVVKLAANI
+936 TSQVVKMAANI

-989 YLTTF
+989 YLTIF
-994 VGQYLYKVY
+994 IGQYLYKTY

-1077 TTESSAFYK
+1077 TTESGAFYK

-1202 HNAMQLHLSKQSLDT
+1202 HNAMQLHLSKQALEI
-1217 LAVGKNKSRE
+1217 LAVGKTKSRE
-1227 VSDEELMAVY
+1227 VKDEELIAVY
-1237 KEILLVVNKYF
+1237 EEILLVVNKYF
-1248 ELYDISKFRQKLNN
+1248 ELYDISKFRQKLND

-1299 NAARADLSVLGFKD
+1299 NAARVDLSVLGFKD

>member
-1 MEDMERYHI
+1 MERYHI

-17 SVGWAVI
+17 SIGWAVI

-77 DPYMAEVDEYF
+77 GPYMAEVDEYF
-88 FARLKESN
+88 FARLKSSN

-111 FPDVSDSNFYDKYP
+111 FPDKSDSNFYDKYP

-130 RRDLMEKDKKFD
+130 RRDLMKKDEKFD

-156 RGNFLEKVPAK
+156 RGNFLENVPAK

-172 GASIGFLLEEVN
+172 GSSIGYLLEEVN
-184 SLYKDIIGDESVAI
+184 NLYKAVVEDENVTI
-198 LNSGKFEDV
+198 LNSGKFKDV
-207 EKIILDEETRNLD
+207 EKIILDDKIKNID
-220 KQKSV
+220 KQKNI

-232 KKKKNIVTAFSKAI
+232 KEKKNVITAFSKAI
-246 LGYKFNIEDLLLIK
+246 FGYKFNIEDLLLIE
-260 DSTLIESD
+260 DSALIESD

-282 IFNELSHSLDD
+282 VFNDLSHSLDD
-293 NQMDLLTKTREI
+293 IKMELLAKIREI
-305 YFKFKLNMIV
+305 YFKVKLNMIV
-315 PTGYTLSESMIEKYE
+315 PSGYTLSESMIEKYE
-330 MHKAHL
+330 THRAHL
-336 KMYKKFINTLNAKDR
+336 KMYKEFINTLNSKDR

-388 SDTAKKII
+388 SETAKKII
-396 GLIDEGNFMP
+396 GLIDEDNFMP

-413 SVIPHQIHQI
+413 GVIPHQLHQI

-432 AKYYPWLAEEN
+432 SKYYPWLAEEN

-482 ETKFAWMVRKA
+482 EAKFAWMVRKA

-506 DRTESANR
+506 DRTESADR

-538 YEKYKVLN
+538 YEKFKVLN
-546 ELNNIKVNEKKL
+546 ELNNIKVNKKKL
-558 DIEQKQDIYLNLFT
+558 DIEQKQNVYLDLFT
-572 TAKNVTKKS
+572 TTKNVTKKN
-581 LATYLNCSTD
+581 LANFLNCD
-591 SISGLSDGEKFNS
+591 IESITGLSDNRKFNS
-604 SLSSYIDLKAILG
+604 SLSSYIELKGVLG

-622 CNKNENLEKIIEYST
+622 YSKNEDLERDLERIIEYST
-637 VFEDGNIYK
+637 IFEDGNIYK

-666 HFKGWGRLSKKLLT
+666 HFKGWGRLSKRLLT
-680 QITNENGERIID
+680 QITNDNGERIID

-698 NNFMQIINDESIQA
+698 NNFMQIISDESIQA

-718 SEYTDTD
+718 GKYTDNS
-725 KYDLEDI
+725 DLEDI
-732 LDKVYT
+732 LNEAYT

-758 AMKCEP
+758 AMQCEP
-764 TSIAIEFTREKR
+764 TSISIEFTRKKQ
-776 KSKLTNTRYKKISE
+776 KSRLTNTRYKKISDV
-790 TYEEITDE
+790 YEKIADE
-798 LISEYEL
+798 VISEYEL
-805 GKLQSELDS
+805 GKLQSELDNN
-814 KANNMRDR
+814 ANNMRDR

-831 RDMYTGEKINI
+831 RDMYTGEKMNI
-842 DELHQKY
+842 DELYQY
-849 DIDHILPQSF
+849 DIDHIFPQSF

-865 NNRVLTSKGVNIK
+865 DNRVLTRKAVNNNK
-878 EKSDKTAADLYA
+878 KSDKTAADLFA
-890 AKMGDFWRKLR
+890 VEMSGFWRKLR
-901 KQGLMTEQKYKNL
+901 KQGLITEQKYKNL
-914 LTRTDSINK
+914 LTKSDSIDK
-923 YTKQSF
+923 YAKKGF

-936 TSQVVKLAANI
+936 TSQVVKLVANI

-958 EVRARL
+958 EVRAKL
-964 NSDLRKEYEL
+964 NSNLREEYKL
-974 IKNREVNDYHHAIDG
+974 IKNRAVNDYHHAIDG

-994 VGQYLYKVY
+994 IGQYLYKTY
-1003 PKLRSYFVYDDF
+1003 PKLRSYFVYNDF

-1023 KHMDKFNFIWKLE
+1023 KHVNKFNFLWQLQD
-1036 DKKAEDVYDNVNNEF
+1036 DKTIDIYDNVNNEF
-1051 ILNVPKMKDYIQKIY
+1051 VLNVPAMKDYIKKIY
-1066 NYKYMLVSKEV
+1066 GYKYMLVSKEV
-1077 TTESSAFYK
+1077 TTKNGAFYDQ
-1086 ETKYKAGGMNLIPIK
+1086 TKYNAKTVNLIPIK
-1101 QNKPINIYGG
+1101 KNKPTNIYGG
-1111 YKEKRNSYMMLVKI
+1111 YKGKVSSYMMLVKI
-1125 KKKKET
+1125 RKKKEV
-1131 IYKIVGIPRLL
+1131 IYKFVGVPRLWT
-1142 SDELDRLN
+1142 DELDRLKD
-1150 TMSEK
+1150 TTERK
-1155 QLLLETIARTSL
+1155 ILLNEIAKNSL
-1167 SKTEQN
+1167 SKTEQD
-1173 FKIILDKVYYGQL
+1173 FEVILDKVYYGQL
-1186 VIDGNQ
+1186 IIDGNQ
-1192 KYTLGSVIYK
+1192 KYTLGSSEYK
-1202 HNAMQLHLSKQSLDT
+1202 YNAMQLHLSKHALEV
-1217 LAVGKNKSRE
+1217 LAKENAKDAE
-1227 VSDEELMAVY
+1227 ITDKDLVSVY
-1237 KEILLVVNKYF
+1237 EEILSVVNNYF
-1248 ELYDISKFRQKLNN
+1248 ELYDISKFRQRLNE

-1267 KELPIYNIYENNKIK
+1267 KKLPIYNVYESNKIQQV
-1282 KIGKFEVLNRIL
+1282 GKFEVLNRIL
-1294 IGLHA
+1294 MGLHA
-1299 NAARADLSVLGFKD
+1299 NAMTTDLKVLGIKTK
-1313 LGKLQVNGG
+1313 LGQMQVKGG
-1322 IKLSP
+1322 IKLSS

-1341 RAVRV
+1341 RVIRV

>member
-17 SVGWAVI
+17 SIGWAVI

-33 KGKNLIGVRLFK
+33 KGKNLIGTRLFK
-45 EGDTAAE
+45 EGNTAAE

-184 SLYKDIIGDESVAI
+184 SLYKDIIGDESVVI

-207 EKIILDEETRNLD
+207 EKIILDEENRNLD

-246 LGYKFNIEDLLLIK
+246 FGYKFNIEDLLLIEN
-260 DSTLIESD
+260 DE
-268 KNKKITFNDENIDD
+268 KNKLTFNDENIDD
-282 IFNELSHSLDD
+282 IFNELSHSLND

-336 KMYKKFINTLNAKDR
+336 KMYKEFINTLNTKDR

-413 SVIPHQIHQI
+413 GVIPHQLHQI

-538 YEKYKVLN
+538 YEKFKVLN
-546 ELNNIKVNEKKL
+546 ELNNIKVNKKKL
-558 DIEQKQDIYLNLFT
+558 DVEQKQHVYLDLFT
-572 TAKNVTKKS
+572 TRKNVTKDN
-581 LATYLNCSTD
+581 LATSLNCD
-591 SISGLSDGEKFNS
+591 AGSITGLSDNEKFNS

-617 NIVDD
+617 NAVDD
-622 CNKNENLEKIIEYST
+622 CNKNEDLEKIIEYST
-637 VFEDGNIYK
+637 IFEDGNIYK

-680 QITNENGERIID
+680 QITNENDERIID

-698 NNFMQIINDESIQA
+698 NNFIQIISDESIQA

-718 SEYTDTD
+718 GEYAD
-725 KYDLEDI
+725 KSNLEDI
-732 LDKVYT
+732 LDEAYT

-758 AMKCEP
+758 AMKCKP
-764 TSIAIEFTREKR
+764 TSIAIEFTRRKG

-790 TYEEITDE
+790 AYEKITDE

-805 GKLQSELDS
+805 GKLQSKLDS
-814 KANNMRDR
+814 KANNMRDI

-842 DELHQKY
+842 DELHQYY
-849 DIDHILPQSF
+849 DIDHIFPRSF
-859 IKDDSL
+859 IKDNSL
-865 NNRVLTSKGVNIK
+865 NNRVLTRK
-878 EKSDKTAADLYA
+878 EINNNEKADRTAADLYA
-890 AKMGDFWRKLR
+890 VKMGDFWRKLR
-901 KQGLMTEQKYKNL
+901 KQGLITEKKYKNL
-914 LTRTDSINK
+914 LTRKDSIDK

-936 TSQVVKLAANI
+936 TSQVVKMAANI

-989 YLTTF
+989 YLTIF
-994 VGQYLYKVY
+994 IGQYLYKTY

-1077 TTESSAFYK
+1077 TTESGAFYK

-1202 HNAMQLHLSKQSLDT
+1202 HNAMQLHLSKQALEI
-1217 LAVGKNKSRE
+1217 LAVGKTKSRE
-1227 VSDEELMAVY
+1227 VKDEELIAVY
-1237 KEILLVVNKYF
+1237 EEILLVVNKYF
-1248 ELYDISKFRQKLNN
+1248 ELYDISKFRQKLND

-1299 NAARADLSVLGFKD
+1299 NAARVDLSVLGFKD

>member
-1 MEDMERYHI
+1 MERYHI

-17 SVGWAVI
+17 SIGWAVI

-52 RRGFRTQRRRLNRR
+52 RRSFRTQRRRLNRR

-111 FPDVSDSNFYDKYP
+111 FPDISDSNFYDKYP

-246 LGYKFNIEDLLLIK
+246 LGYKFNIEDLLLI
-260 DSTLIESD
+260 ESD
-268 KNKKITFNDENIDD
+268 EKNKLTFNDENIDD

-336 KMYKKFINTLNAKDR
+336 KMYKEFINTLNAKDR

-376 YKTVKKTIKDNN
+376 YKTIKKTIKDNN

-413 SVIPHQIHQI
+413 GVIPHQLHQI

-538 YEKYKVLN
+538 YEKFKVLN
-546 ELNNIKVNEKKL
+546 ELNNIKVNKKKL
-558 DIEQKQDIYLNLFT
+558 DVEQKQHVYLDLFT
-572 TAKNVTKKS
+572 TRKNVTKDN
-581 LATYLNCSTD
+581 LATSLNCNVE
-591 SISGLSDGEKFNS
+591 SITGLSDNEKFNS

-617 NIVDD
+617 NAVDD
-622 CNKNENLEKIIEYST
+622 CNKNKDLEKIIEYST
-637 VFEDGNIYK
+637 IFEDGNIYK

-698 NNFMQIINDESIQA
+698 NNFIQIISDESIQA

-718 SEYTDTD
+718 GEYAD
-725 KYDLEDI
+725 KSNLEDI
-732 LDKVYT
+732 LDEAYT

-758 AMKCEP
+758 AMKCKP
-764 TSIAIEFTREKR
+764 TSIAIEFTRRKG

-790 TYEEITDE
+790 TYEKITDE

-805 GKLQSELDS
+805 GKLQSKLDS
-814 KANNMRDR
+814 KANNMRDI

-842 DELHQKY
+842 DELHQYY
-849 DIDHILPQSF
+849 DIDHIFPRSF
-859 IKDDSL
+859 IKDNSL
-865 NNRVLTSKGVNIK
+865 NNRVLTRK
-878 EKSDKTAADLYA
+878 EINNNEKADRTAADLYA
-890 AKMGDFWRKLR
+890 VKMGDFWRKLR
-901 KQGLMTEQKYKNL
+901 KQGLITEKKYKNL
-914 LTRTDSINK
+914 LTRTDSIDK

-936 TSQVVKLAANI
+936 TSQVVKMAANI

-989 YLTTF
+989 YLTIF
-994 VGQYLYKVY
+994 IGQYLYKTY

-1066 NYKYMLVSKEV
+1066 NYKYMLISKEV
-1077 TTESSAFYK
+1077 TTESGAFYK

-1173 FKIILDKVYYGQL
+1173 FKIILDKIYYGQL

-1202 HNAMQLHLSKQSLDT
+1202 HNAMQLHLSKQALEI
-1217 LAVGKNKSRE
+1217 LAVGKTKSRE
-1227 VSDEELMAVY
+1227 VKDEELIAVY
-1237 KEILLVVNKYF
+1237 EEILLVVNKYF
-1248 ELYDISKFRQKLNN
+1248 ELYDISKFRQKLND

>member
-17 SVGWAVI
+17 SIGWAVI

-33 KGKNLIGVRLFK
+33 KGKNLIGTRLFK
-45 EGDTAAE
+45 EGNTAAE

-184 SLYKDIIGDESVAI
+184 SLYKDIIGDESVVI

-207 EKIILDEETRNLD
+207 EKIILDEENRNLD

-246 LGYKFNIEDLLLIK
+246 FGYKFNIEDLLLIEN
-260 DSTLIESD
+260 DE
-268 KNKKITFNDENIDD
+268 KNKLTFNDENIDD
-282 IFNELSHSLDD
+282 IFNELSHSLND

-336 KMYKKFINTLNAKDR
+336 KMYKEFINTLNTKDR

-413 SVIPHQIHQI
+413 GVIPHQLHQI

-538 YEKYKVLN
+538 YEKFKVLN
-546 ELNNIKVNEKKL
+546 ELNNIKVNKKKL
-558 DIEQKQDIYLNLFT
+558 DVEQKQHVYLDLFT
-572 TAKNVTKKS
+572 TRKNVTKDN
-581 LATYLNCSTD
+581 LATSLNCD
-591 SISGLSDGEKFNS
+591 AGSITGLSDNEKFNS

-617 NIVDD
+617 NAVDD
-622 CNKNENLEKIIEYST
+622 CNKNEDLEKIIEYST
-637 VFEDGNIYK
+637 IFEDGNIYK

-698 NNFMQIINDESIQA
+698 NNFIQIISDESIQA

-718 SEYTDTD
+718 GEYAD
-725 KYDLEDI
+725 KSNLEDI
-732 LDKVYT
+732 LDEAYT

-758 AMKCEP
+758 AMKCKP
-764 TSIAIEFTREKR
+764 TSIAIEFTRRKG

-790 TYEEITDE
+790 AYEKITDE

-805 GKLQSELDS
+805 GKLQSKLDS
-814 KANNMRDR
+814 KANNMRDI

-842 DELHQKY
+842 DELHQYY
-849 DIDHILPQSF
+849 DIDHIFPRSF
-859 IKDDSL
+859 IKDNSL
-865 NNRVLTSKGVNIK
+865 NNRVLTRK
-878 EKSDKTAADLYA
+878 EINNNEKADRTAADLYA
-890 AKMGDFWRKLR
+890 VKMGDFWRKLR
-901 KQGLMTEQKYKNL
+901 KQGLITEKKYKNL
-914 LTRTDSINK
+914 LTRTDSIDK

-936 TSQVVKLAANI
+936 TSQVVKMAANI

-989 YLTTF
+989 YLTIF
-994 VGQYLYKVY
+994 IGQYLYKTY

-1036 DKKAEDVYDNVNNEF
+1036 DKKAEDVYDNVSNEF

-1077 TTESSAFYK
+1077 TTESGAFYK

-1202 HNAMQLHLSKQSLDT
+1202 HNAMQLHLSKQALEI
-1217 LAVGKNKSRE
+1217 LAVGKTKSRE
-1227 VSDEELMAVY
+1227 VKDEELIAVY
-1237 KEILLVVNKYF
+1237 EEILLVVNKYF
-1248 ELYDISKFRQKLNN
+1248 ELYDISKFRQKLND

-1299 NAARADLSVLGFKD
+1299 NAARVDLSVLGFKD

>member
-1 MEDMERYHI
+1 MERYHV

-17 SVGWAVI
+17 SIGWAVI

-52 RRGFRTQRRRLNRR
+52 RRSFRTQRRRLNRR

-111 FPDVSDSNFYDKYP
+111 FPDISDSNFYDKYP

-246 LGYKFNIEDLLLIK
+246 LGYKFNIEDLLLI
-260 DSTLIESD
+260 ESD
-268 KNKKITFNDENIDD
+268 EKNKLTFNDENIDD

-336 KMYKKFINTLNAKDR
+336 KMYKEFINTLNAKDR

-376 YKTVKKTIKDNN
+376 YKTIKKTIKDNN

-413 SVIPHQIHQI
+413 GVIPHQLHQI

-538 YEKYKVLN
+538 YEKFKVLN
-546 ELNNIKVNEKKL
+546 ELNNIKVNKKKL
-558 DIEQKQDIYLNLFT
+558 DVEQKQHVYLDLFT
-572 TAKNVTKKS
+572 TRKNVTKDN
-581 LATYLNCSTD
+581 LATSLNCD
-591 SISGLSDGEKFNS
+591 VESITGLSDNEKFNS

-617 NIVDD
+617 NAVDD
-622 CNKNENLEKIIEYST
+622 CNKNKDLEKIIEYST
-637 VFEDGNIYK
+637 IFEDGNIYK

-698 NNFMQIINDESIQA
+698 NNFIQIISDESIQA

-718 SEYTDTD
+718 GEYAD
-725 KYDLEDI
+725 KSNLEDI
-732 LDKVYT
+732 LDEAYT

-758 AMKCEP
+758 AMKCKP
-764 TSIAIEFTREKR
+764 TSIAIEFTRRKG

-790 TYEEITDE
+790 TYEKITDE

-805 GKLQSELDS
+805 GKLQSKLDS
-814 KANNMRDR
+814 KANNMRDI

-842 DELHQKY
+842 DELHQYY
-849 DIDHILPQSF
+849 DIDHIFPRSF
-859 IKDDSL
+859 IKDNSL
-865 NNRVLTSKGVNIK
+865 NNRVLTRK
-878 EKSDKTAADLYA
+878 EINNNEKADRTAADLYA
-890 AKMGDFWRKLR
+890 VKMGDFWRKLR
-901 KQGLMTEQKYKNL
+901 KQGLITEKKYKNL
-914 LTRTDSINK
+914 LTRTDSIDK

-936 TSQVVKLAANI
+936 TSQVVKMAANI

-989 YLTTF
+989 YLTIF
-994 VGQYLYKVY
+994 IGQYLYKTY

-1066 NYKYMLVSKEV
+1066 NYKYMLISKEV
-1077 TTESSAFYK
+1077 TTESGAFYK

-1173 FKIILDKVYYGQL
+1173 FKIILDKIYYGQL

-1202 HNAMQLHLSKQSLDT
+1202 HNAMQLHLSKQALEI
-1217 LAVGKNKSRE
+1217 LAVGKTKSRE
-1227 VSDEELMAVY
+1227 VKDEELIAVY
-1237 KEILLVVNKYF
+1237 EEILLVVNKYF
-1248 ELYDISKFRQKLNN
+1248 ELYDISKFRQKLND

>member
-1 MEDMERYHI
+1 MERYHI

-17 SVGWAVI
+17 SIGWAVI

-52 RRGFRTQRRRLNRR
+52 RRSFRTQRRRLNRR

-111 FPDVSDSNFYDKYP
+111 FPDISDSNFYDKYP

-246 LGYKFNIEDLLLIK
+246 LGYKFNIEDLLLI
-260 DSTLIESD
+260 ESD
-268 KNKKITFNDENIDD
+268 EKNKLTFNDENIDD

-336 KMYKKFINTLNAKDR
+336 KMYKEFINTLNAKDR

-376 YKTVKKTIKDNN
+376 YKTIKKTIKDNN

-413 SVIPHQIHQI
+413 GVIPHQLHQI

-538 YEKYKVLN
+538 YEKFKVLN
-546 ELNNIKVNEKKL
+546 ELNNIKVNKKKL
-558 DIEQKQDIYLNLFT
+558 DVEQKQHVYLDLFT
-572 TAKNVTKKS
+572 TRKNVTKDN
-581 LATYLNCSTD
+581 LATSLNCD
-591 SISGLSDGEKFNS
+591 VESITGLSDNEKFNS

-617 NIVDD
+617 NAVDD
-622 CNKNENLEKIIEYST
+622 CNKNKDLEKIIEYST
-637 VFEDGNIYK
+637 IFEDGNIYK

-698 NNFMQIINDESIQA
+698 NNFIQIISDESIQA

-718 SEYTDTD
+718 GEYAD
-725 KYDLEDI
+725 KSNLEDI
-732 LDKVYT
+732 LDEAYT

-758 AMKCEP
+758 AMKCKP
-764 TSIAIEFTREKR
+764 TSIAIEFTRRKG

-790 TYEEITDE
+790 TYEKITDE

-805 GKLQSELDS
+805 GKLQSKLDS
-814 KANNMRDR
+814 KANNMRDI

-842 DELHQKY
+842 DELHQYY
-849 DIDHILPQSF
+849 DIDHIFPRSF
-859 IKDDSL
+859 IKDNSL
-865 NNRVLTSKGVNIK
+865 NNRVLTRK
-878 EKSDKTAADLYA
+878 EINNNEKADRTAADLYA
-890 AKMGDFWRKLR
+890 VKMGDFWRKLR
-901 KQGLMTEQKYKNL
+901 KQGLITEKKYKNL
-914 LTRTDSINK
+914 LTRTDSIDK

-936 TSQVVKLAANI
+936 TSQVVKMAANI

-989 YLTTF
+989 YLTIF
-994 VGQYLYKVY
+994 IGQYLYKTY

-1066 NYKYMLVSKEV
+1066 NYKYMLISKEV
-1077 TTESSAFYK
+1077 TTESGAFYK

-1173 FKIILDKVYYGQL
+1173 FKIILDKIYYGQL

-1202 HNAMQLHLSKQSLDT
+1202 HNAMQLHLSKQALEI
-1217 LAVGKNKSRE
+1217 LAVGKTKSRE
-1227 VSDEELMAVY
+1227 VKDEELIAVY
-1237 KEILLVVNKYF
+1237 EEILLVVNKYF
-1248 ELYDISKFRQKLNN
+1248 ELYDISKFRQKLND

-1346 KDLG
+1346 KDCKYFIMS